1 MRNLKRALSLAMAS
15 IMVLGMMVVGA
26 GAVSY
31 DDFSDKD
38 KIVND
43 EAVSMLVELNVING
57 KDDGSFDPEGIVTRA
72 EMAKMICVV
81 LNGGKDPSLGNVSNY
96 TYTDTVGHWA
106 AAYIEYCTTL
116 GIVAGDGTGK
126 FNPSN
131 TVTGAEAA
139 KMLLVALG
147 FKSEIEGFTGANWAV
162 NVNVRANQKGL
173 FDELSINPSEGLT
186 RDNAAQMVW
195 NALDAGVVSYDY
207 TLITDG
213 SSITSSPT
221 LKDDKDDKTLLE
233 DKFKVAKL
241 EGVIISNEYATSTS
255 TAPEKEGNTILLLTS
270 DDATSGKDEGA
281 KITLKTTTA
290 ANLLGKSVTMFAKD
304 WKNGSYDTV
313 LGNPV
318 LSSDNLIATI
328 TEDSDSD
335 DVNDALKAAGIKTVK
350 DAVLVEN
357 YVRNSDKVDGKDVDR
372 TVSGMEAVSKLTGN
386 GIEVTVISNDDDNE
400 ADFVIVTKMIAGKV
414 SAYNA
419 NGNDG
424 DGYITVTPFTNLD
437 DSDDRISGEE
447 FDDVV
452 GVKDVAK
459 DDIVLYYR
467 VDDTYYIEKAES
479 VSVTVTSTKGGDTIK
494 DGSDTYEQSAL
505 SWKFDDDSSIK
516 KDANLTDVV
525 EIDDEVTLYLDNFG
539 YVIYTDGSESS
550 DDYMFITG
558 ADASVKT
565 NFETL
570 TIKAVLNDGTE
581 VTASV
586 NKIDGKKL
594 STYVED
600 AKKENKDYSDLDL
613 EKEVLHQIATYT
625 KSGSSYNIKL
635 KKTVAIEQ
643 VKKGNAKLSGNYSAN
658 SKTIFVIG
666 DHNDNYKAY
675 TGISNV
681 PDVDSVGTNGVKVAY
696 VKDKETVAKFVAV
709 TKAKTSDGD
718 TEGIYILG
726 KTPSAK
732 KNSSDDTIYVTQA
745 YVNGKYVAE
754 LELDGY
760 DKVDG
765 EVSRGYYGGV
775 TTSGSNVVDWH
786 DLLNAKKNGADYNQD
801 DWYDFG
807 SYVTDCGD
815 GIISSQNHKTALT
828 YDKDTVVIIVDGT
841 KEMAPGDI
849 DEVICVDGAPSDS
862 DVVVIV
868 PDDDNEHAD
877 YVFIIR

>member
-43 EAVSMLVELNVING
+43 DAVSMLVELNVING

-221 LKDDKDDKTLLE
+221 LIDNESKTLLT
-233 DKFKVAKL
+233 DKFKVSKL
-241 EGVIISNEYATSTS
+241 EGVIVANENATSTG
-255 TAPEKEGNTILLLTS
+255 TAVEKEDVTVLLLTS
-270 DDATSGKDEGA
+270 DDADSKQDEGDT
-281 KITLKTTTA
+281 ITLKTATA

-304 WKNGSYDTV
+304 WKNGAYQTV

-318 LSSDNLIATI
+318 VSSDNMIATI
-328 TEDSDSD
+328 SEDSDAD
-335 DVNDALKAAGIKTVK
+335 DVKDALKDAGIKEVSK
-350 DAVLVEN
+350 AVLVQN
-357 YVRNSDKVDGKDVDR
+357 FIRATDKDDKEL
-372 TVSGMEAVSKLTGN
+372 TISGMADVAKLTGN
-386 GIEVTVISNDDDNE
+386 GIEVTVISNDNDNK
-400 ADFVIVTKMIAGKV
+400 ADFVIVTRMIAGKV

-419 NGNDG
+419 KGNDG
-424 DGYITVTPFTNLD
+424 DGYITVTAFPYTD
-437 DSDDRISGEE
+437 KKTDKVASIAAADRISGAE
-447 FDDVV
+447 FADIK
-452 GVKDVAK
+452 GVEDVAK

-467 VDDTYYIEKAES
+467 VGDTFYMEKAES
-479 VSVTVTSTKGGDTIK
+479 VNITVTSTKGDDQIK
-494 DGSDTYEQSAL
+494 DGSNTYKASAL
-505 SWKFDDDSSIK
+505 SSKYDDD
-516 KDANLTDVV
+516 NNTVLTTAV
-525 EIDDEVTLYLDNFG
+525 EPDDEVTLYLDNFG
-539 YVIYTDGSESS
+539 YVVYTDAVTAADE
-550 DDYMFITG
+550 YMFITG
-558 ADASVKT
+558 SDASVKPG
-565 NFETL
+565 FESL
-570 TIKAVLNDGTE
+570 TIKGVLSDGTE

-586 NKIDGKKL
+586 NKLNSKKL
-594 STYVED
+594 SSAFSNLDETAAEKLVN
-600 AKKENKDYSDLDL
+600 NK
-613 EKEVLHQIATYT
+613 IATYT
-625 KSGSSYNIKL
+625 KTGEKYNITTDHGKDVEITQIQKNKANL
-635 KKTVAIEQ
+635 GGAT
-643 VKKGNAKLSGNYSAN
+643 AN

-666 DHNDNYKAY
+666 DKNDNYKVY
-675 TGISNV
+675 TGIANV
-681 PDVDSVGTNGVKVAY
+681 PDVTSNSLYCYAKSG
-696 VKDKETVAKFVAV
+696 VAKFVVALDA
-709 TKAKTSDGD
+709 TTSDGD
-718 TEGIYILG
+718 TNGIYILG
-726 KTPSAK
+726 KTASAK
-732 KNSSDDTIYVTQA
+732 KDGDDTIYVVEA
-745 YVNGKYVAE
+745 YVNDEYVAE

-760 DKVDG
+760 TKG
-765 EVSRGYYGGV
+765 ETITRGYYAGV
-775 TTSGSNVVDWH
+775 STSGGNTVDW
-786 DLLNAKKNGADYNQD
+786 DNIKNATPDA
-801 DWYDFG
+801 G
-807 SYVTDCGD
+807 SAVTDFGD
-815 GIISSQNHKTALT
+815 GIINNGKGALT
-828 YDKDTVVIIVDGT
+828 YDKDTTVIIVDGT
-841 KEMAPGDI
+841 KHVEGGDI
-849 DEVICVDGAPSDS
+849 DEIVYVEDDTDASSKVVLVEGTGSD
-862 DVVVIV
+862 
-868 PDDDNEHAD
+868 EGHAD

>member
-1 MRNLKRALSLAMAS
+1 MKEEFHMRNLKRALSLAMAS

-43 EAVSMLVELNVING
+43 DAVSMLVELNVING

-221 LKDDKDDKTLLE
+221 LIDNESKTLLT

-241 EGVIISNEYATSTS
+241 EGVIVANENATSTG
-255 TAPEKEGNTILLLTS
+255 TAVEKEDVTVLLLTS
-270 DDATSGKDEGA
+270 DDADSKQDEGDT
-281 KITLKTTTA
+281 ITLKTATA

-304 WKNGSYDTV
+304 WKNGAYQTV

-318 LSSDNLIATI
+318 VSSDNMIATI
-328 TEDSDSD
+328 SEDSDAD
-335 DVNDALKAAGIKTVK
+335 DVKDALKDAGIKEVSK
-350 DAVLVEN
+350 AVLVQN
-357 YVRNSDKVDGKDVDR
+357 FIRATDKDDKEL
-372 TVSGMEAVSKLTGN
+372 TISGMADVAKLTGN
-386 GIEVTVISNDDDNE
+386 GIEVTVISNDNDNK

-419 NGNDG
+419 KGNDG
-424 DGYITVTPFTNLD
+424 DGYITVTALTD
-437 DSDDRISGEE
+437 IAKADQIAGAE
-447 FDDVV
+447 FADVK
-452 GVKDVAK
+452 GSEDLAK

-467 VDDTYYIEKAES
+467 VGDTFYAEKADS
-479 VSVTVTSTKGGDTIK
+479 VNVTVTSTKGDDQIK
-494 DGSDTYEQSAL
+494 DGSNTYKASAL
-505 SWKFDDDSSIK
+505 SSKYDDD
-516 KDANLTDVV
+516 NNTVLTTAV
-525 EIDDEVTLYLDNFG
+525 EPDDEVTLYLDNFG
-539 YVIYTDGSESS
+539 YVVYTDAVTAADE
-550 DDYMFITG
+550 YMFITG
-558 ADASVKT
+558 SDASVKSG
-565 NFETL
+565 FESL
-570 TIKAVLNDGTE
+570 TIKGVLSDGTE

-586 NKIDGKKL
+586 NKIDSKKL
-594 STYVED
+594 SSAFDGKTESAAEAMVN
-600 AKKENKDYSDLDL
+600 NKI
-613 EKEVLHQIATYT
+613 VTYT
-625 KSGSSYNIKL
+625 KTGEKYNI
-635 KKTVAIEQ
+635 TVKDNTKITQIE
-643 VKKGNAKLSGNYSAN
+643 KNKASLGGATAN

-666 DHNDNYKAY
+666 DKNDNYKVY
-675 TGISNV
+675 TGIANV
-681 PDVDSVGTNGVKVAY
+681 PNVTN
-696 VKDKETVAKFVAV
+696 KDAKLYCYAPSGVAKFVVALSA
-709 TKAKTSDGD
+709 TTSDGD
-718 TEGIYILG
+718 TNGIYILG
-726 KTPSAK
+726 KTASAK
-732 KNSSDDTIYVTQA
+732 KDGDDTIYVVEA
-745 YVNGKYVAE
+745 YVNDEYVAE
-754 LELDGY
+754 LELDNY
-760 DKVDG
+760 TKG
-765 EVSRGYYGGV
+765 ETIHRGYYKDV
-775 TTSGSNVVDWH
+775 NTSGGTTVDWG
-786 DLLNAKKNGADYNQD
+786 DLTNAYEDGDYD
-801 DWYDFG
+801 AGSAVIDFG
-807 SYVTDCGD
+807 N
-815 GIISSQNHKTALT
+815 GIIASNSHPDALT
-828 YDKDTVVIIVDGT
+828 YDDDTIVIIVDGT
-841 KEMAPGDI
+841 SQVDGGSI
-849 DEVICVDGAPSDS
+849 DEIVYVEDDEDAS
-862 DVVVIV
+862 DVVVLV
-868 PDDDNEHAD
+868 PDDDDAHAD
-877 YVFIIR
+877 YIFIIR

>member
-43 EAVSMLVELNVING
+43 DAVSMLVELNVING

-221 LKDDKDDKTLLE
+221 LIDNESKTLLT
-233 DKFKVAKL
+233 DKFKVSKL
-241 EGVIISNEYATSTS
+241 EGVIVANENATSTG
-255 TAPEKEGNTILLLTS
+255 TAVEKEDVTVLLLTS
-270 DDATSGKDEGA
+270 DDADSKQDEGDT
-281 KITLKTTTA
+281 ITLKTATA

-304 WKNGSYDTV
+304 WKNGAYQTV

-318 LSSDNLIATI
+318 VSSDNMIATI
-328 TEDSDSD
+328 SEDSDAD
-335 DVNDALKAAGIKTVK
+335 DVKDALKDAGIKEVSK
-350 DAVLVEN
+350 AVLVQN
-357 YVRNSDKVDGKDVDR
+357 FIRATDKDDKEL
-372 TVSGMEAVSKLTGN
+372 TISGMADVAKLTGN
-386 GIEVTVISNDDDNE
+386 GIEVTVISNDNDNK

-419 NGNDG
+419 KGNDG
-424 DGYITVTPFTNLD
+424 DGYITVTALLTD
-437 DSDDRISGEE
+437 IAKADQIAGAE
-447 FDDVV
+447 FADVK
-452 GVKDVAK
+452 GSEDLAK

-467 VDDTYYIEKAES
+467 VGDTFYAEKADS
-479 VSVTVTSTKGGDTIK
+479 VNVTVTSTKGDDQIK
-494 DGSDTYEQSAL
+494 DGSNTYKASAL
-505 SWKFDDDSSIK
+505 SSKYDDD
-516 KDANLTDVV
+516 NNTVLTTAV
-525 EIDDEVTLYLDNFG
+525 EPDDEVTLYLDNFG
-539 YVIYTDGSESS
+539 YVVYTDAVTAADE
-550 DDYMFITG
+550 YMFITG
-558 ADASVKT
+558 SDASVKSG
-565 NFETL
+565 FESL
-570 TIKAVLNDGTE
+570 TIKGVLSDGTE

-586 NKIDGKKL
+586 NKIDSKKL
-594 STYVED
+594 SSAFDGKTESAAEAMVN
-600 AKKENKDYSDLDL
+600 NKI
-613 EKEVLHQIATYT
+613 VTYT
-625 KSGSSYNIKL
+625 KTGEKYNI
-635 KKTVAIEQ
+635 TVKDDTKITQIQKNKANL
-643 VKKGNAKLSGNYSAN
+643 GGATAN

-666 DHNDNYKAY
+666 DKNDNYKVY
-675 TGISNV
+675 TGIANV
-681 PDVDSVGTNGVKVAY
+681 PDVTSSSLYCYAKSG
-696 VKDKETVAKFVAV
+696 VAKFVVALNA
-709 TKAKTSDGD
+709 TTSDGD
-718 TEGIYILG
+718 TNGIYILG
-726 KTPSAK
+726 KTASAK
-732 KNSSDDTIYVTQA
+732 KDGDDTIYVVEA
-745 YVNGKYVAE
+745 YVNDEYVAE
-754 LELDGY
+754 LELDNY
-760 DKVDG
+760 TKG
-765 EVSRGYYGGV
+765 ETIHRGYYKDV
-775 TTSGSNVVDWH
+775 NTSGGTTVDWG
-786 DLLNAKKNGADYNQD
+786 DLTNAYEDGDYD
-801 DWYDFG
+801 AGSAVIDFG
-807 SYVTDCGD
+807 N
-815 GIISSQNHKTALT
+815 GIIASNSHPDALT
-828 YDKDTVVIIVDGT
+828 YDDDTIVIIVDGT
-841 KEMAPGDI
+841 SQVDGGSI
-849 DEVICVDGAPSDS
+849 DEIVYVEDDEDAS
-862 DVVVIV
+862 DVVVLV
-868 PDDDNEHAD
+868 PDDDDAHAD
-877 YVFIIR
+877 YIFIIR

>member
-43 EAVSMLVELNVING
+43 DAVSMLVELNVING

-221 LKDDKDDKTLLE
+221 LIDNESKTLLT
-233 DKFKVAKL
+233 DKFKVSKL
-241 EGVIISNEYATSTS
+241 EGVIVANENATSTG
-255 TAPEKEGNTILLLTS
+255 TAVEKEDVTVLLLTS
-270 DDATSGKDEGA
+270 DDADSKQDEGDT
-281 KITLKTTTA
+281 ITLKTATA

-304 WKNGSYDTV
+304 WKNGAYQTV

-318 LSSDNLIATI
+318 VSSDNMIATI
-328 TEDSDSD
+328 SEDSDAD
-335 DVNDALKAAGIKTVK
+335 DVKDALKDAGIKEVSK
-350 DAVLVEN
+350 AVLVQN
-357 YVRNSDKVDGKDVDR
+357 FIRATDKDDKEL
-372 TVSGMEAVSKLTGN
+372 TISGMADVAKLTGN
-386 GIEVTVISNDDDNE
+386 GIEVTVISNDNDNK

-419 NGNDG
+419 KGNDG
-424 DGYITVTPFTNLD
+424 DGYITVSALVD
-437 DSDDRISGEE
+437 IDEDHKADRIAGAE
-447 FDDVV
+447 FADVK
-452 GVKDVAK
+452 GSEDLAK

-467 VDDTYYIEKAES
+467 VGDTFYAEKADS
-479 VSVTVTSTKGGDTIK
+479 VNVTVTSTKGSDTIK
-494 DGSDTYEQSAL
+494 DGKNTYKASAL
-505 SWKFDDDSSIK
+505 SSKYDDD
-516 KDANLTDVV
+516 NNTVLTTAV
-525 EIDDEVTLYLDNFG
+525 EPDDEVTLYLDNFG
-539 YVIYTDGSESS
+539 YVVYTDAVTAADE
-550 DDYMFITG
+550 YMFITG
-558 ADASVKT
+558 SDASVKPG
-565 NFETL
+565 FESL
-570 TIKAVLNDGTE
+570 TIKGVLSDGTE

-586 NKIDGKKL
+586 NKLDSKKL
-594 STYVED
+594 SSAFDGKTESAAEAMVN
-600 AKKENKDYSDLDL
+600 NKI
-613 EKEVLHQIATYT
+613 VTYT
-625 KSGSSYNIKL
+625 KTGEKYNI
-635 KKTVAIEQ
+635 TVKDDTKITQIQKNKANL
-643 VKKGNAKLSGNYSAN
+643 GGATAN

-666 DHNDNYKAY
+666 DKNDNYKVY

-681 PDVDSVGTNGVKVAY
+681 PNVTN
-696 VKDKETVAKFVAV
+696 KDAKLYCYAKSGVAKFVVALSA
-709 TKAKTSDGD
+709 TTSDGD
-718 TEGIYILG
+718 TNGIYILG
-726 KTPSAK
+726 KTASAK
-732 KNSSDDTIYVTQA
+732 KDGDDTIYVVEA
-745 YVNGKYVAE
+745 YVNDEYVAE

-760 DKVDG
+760 TKG
-765 EVSRGYYGGV
+765 ETITRGYYKDV
-775 TTSGSNVVDWH
+775 STSGGNTVDFSKL
-786 DLLNAKKNGADYNQD
+786 DPKKVDA
-801 DWYDFG
+801 G
-807 SYVTDCGD
+807 SAVTDFGD
-815 GIISSQNHKTALT
+815 GIINNGKGALT
-828 YDKDTVVIIVDGT
+828 YDKDTTVIIVDGT
-841 KEMAPGDI
+841 KHIEGGDI
-849 DEVICVDGAPSDS
+849 DEIVYVKGDTNASSKVVLVEGTGSD
-862 DVVVIV
+862 
-868 PDDDNEHAD
+868 EGHAD

>member
-1 MRNLKRALSLAMAS
+1 MKEEFHMRNLKRALSLAMAS

-43 EAVSMLVELNVING
+43 DAVSMLVELNVING

-221 LKDDKDDKTLLE
+221 LIDNESKTLLT

-241 EGVIISNEYATSTS
+241 EGVIVANENATSTG
-255 TAPEKEGNTILLLTS
+255 TAVEKEDVTVLLLTS
-270 DDATSGKDEGA
+270 DDADSKQDEGDT
-281 KITLKTTTA
+281 ITLKTATA

-304 WKNGSYDTV
+304 WKNGAYQTV

-318 LSSDNLIATI
+318 VSSDNMIATI
-328 TEDSDSD
+328 SEDSDAD
-335 DVNDALKAAGIKTVK
+335 DVKDALKDAGIKEVSK
-350 DAVLVEN
+350 AVLVQN
-357 YVRNSDKVDGKDVDR
+357 FIRATDKDDKEL
-372 TVSGMEAVSKLTGN
+372 TISGMADVAKLTGN
-386 GIEVTVISNDDDNE
+386 GIEVTVISNDNDNK

-419 NGNDG
+419 KGNDG
-424 DGYITVTPFTNLD
+424 DGYITVTALTD
-437 DSDDRISGEE
+437 IAKADQIAGAE
-447 FDDVV
+447 FADVK
-452 GVKDVAK
+452 GSEDLAK

-467 VDDTYYIEKAES
+467 VGDTFYAEKADS
-479 VSVTVTSTKGGDTIK
+479 VNVTVTSTKGDDQIK
-494 DGSDTYEQSAL
+494 DGSNTYKASAL
-505 SWKFDDDSSIK
+505 SSKYDDD
-516 KDANLTDVV
+516 NNTVLTTAV
-525 EIDDEVTLYLDNFG
+525 EPDDEVTLYLDNFG
-539 YVIYTDGSESS
+539 YVVYTDAVTAADE
-550 DDYMFITG
+550 YMFITG
-558 ADASVKT
+558 SDASVKSG
-565 NFETL
+565 FESL
-570 TIKAVLNDGTE
+570 TIKGVLSDGTE

-586 NKIDGKKL
+586 NKIDSKKL
-594 STYVED
+594 SSAFDGKTESAAEAMVN
-600 AKKENKDYSDLDL
+600 NKI
-613 EKEVLHQIATYT
+613 VTYT
-625 KSGSSYNIKL
+625 KTGEKYNI
-635 KKTVAIEQ
+635 TVKDDTKITQIQKNKANL
-643 VKKGNAKLSGNYSAN
+643 GGATAN

-666 DHNDNYKAY
+666 DKNDNYKVY
-675 TGISNV
+675 TGIANV
-681 PDVDSVGTNGVKVAY
+681 PNVTN
-696 VKDKETVAKFVAV
+696 KDAKLYCYAPSGVAKFVVALSA
-709 TKAKTSDGD
+709 TTSDGD
-718 TEGIYILG
+718 TNGIYILG
-726 KTPSAK
+726 KTASAK
-732 KNSSDDTIYVTQA
+732 KDGDDTIYVVEA
-745 YVNGKYVAE
+745 YVNDEYVAE
-754 LELDGY
+754 LELDNY
-760 DKVDG
+760 TKG
-765 EVSRGYYGGV
+765 ETIHRGYYKDV
-775 TTSGSNVVDWH
+775 NTSGGTTVDWG
-786 DLLNAKKNGADYNQD
+786 DLTNAYEDGDYD
-801 DWYDFG
+801 AGSAVIDFG
-807 SYVTDCGD
+807 N
-815 GIISSQNHKTALT
+815 GIIASNSHPDALT
-828 YDKDTVVIIVDGT
+828 YDDDTIVIIVDGT
-841 KEMAPGDI
+841 SQVDGGSI
-849 DEVICVDGAPSDS
+849 DEIVYVEDDEDAS
-862 DVVVIV
+862 DVVVLV
-868 PDDDNEHAD
+868 PDDDDAHAD
-877 YVFIIR
+877 YIFIIR

>member
-1 MRNLKRALSLAMAS
+1 MKEEFHMRNLKRALSLAMAS

-43 EAVSMLVELNVING
+43 DAVSMLVELNVING

-221 LKDDKDDKTLLE
+221 LIDNESKTLLT
-233 DKFKVAKL
+233 DKFKVSKL
-241 EGVIISNEYATSTS
+241 EGVIVANENATSTG
-255 TAPEKEGNTILLLTS
+255 TAVEKEDVTVLLLTS
-270 DDATSGKDEGA
+270 DDADSKQDEGDT
-281 KITLKTTTA
+281 ITLKTATA

-304 WKNGSYDTV
+304 WKNGAYQTV

-318 LSSDNLIATI
+318 VSSDNMIATI
-328 TEDSDSD
+328 SEDSDAD
-335 DVNDALKAAGIKTVK
+335 DVKDALKDAGIKEVSK
-350 DAVLVEN
+350 AVLVQN
-357 YVRNSDKVDGKDVDR
+357 FIRATDKDDKEL
-372 TVSGMEAVSKLTGN
+372 TISGMADVAKLTGN
-386 GIEVTVISNDDDNE
+386 GIEVTVISNDNDNK

-419 NGNDG
+419 KGNDG
-424 DGYITVTPFTNLD
+424 DGYITVTALLTD
-437 DSDDRISGEE
+437 IAKADQIAGAE
-447 FDDVV
+447 FADVK
-452 GVKDVAK
+452 GSEDLAK

-467 VDDTYYIEKAES
+467 VGDTFYAEKADS
-479 VSVTVTSTKGGDTIK
+479 VNVTVTSTKGDDQIK
-494 DGSDTYEQSAL
+494 DGSNTYKASAL
-505 SWKFDDDSSIK
+505 SSKYDDD
-516 KDANLTDVV
+516 NNTVLTTAV
-525 EIDDEVTLYLDNFG
+525 EPDDEVTLYLDNFG
-539 YVIYTDGSESS
+539 YVVYTDAVTAADE
-550 DDYMFITG
+550 YMFITG
-558 ADASVKT
+558 SDASVKSG
-565 NFETL
+565 FESL
-570 TIKAVLNDGTE
+570 TIKGVLSDGTE

-586 NKIDGKKL
+586 NKIDSKKL
-594 STYVED
+594 SSAFDGKTESAAEAMVN
-600 AKKENKDYSDLDL
+600 NKI
-613 EKEVLHQIATYT
+613 VTYT
-625 KSGSSYNIKL
+625 KTGEKYNI
-635 KKTVAIEQ
+635 TVKDDTKITQIQKNKANL
-643 VKKGNAKLSGNYSAN
+643 GGATAN

-666 DHNDNYKAY
+666 DKNDNYKVY
-675 TGISNV
+675 TGIANV
-681 PDVDSVGTNGVKVAY
+681 PDVTSSSLYCYAKSG
-696 VKDKETVAKFVAV
+696 VAKFVVALNA
-709 TKAKTSDGD
+709 TTSDGD
-718 TEGIYILG
+718 TNGIYILG
-726 KTPSAK
+726 KTASAK
-732 KNSSDDTIYVTQA
+732 KDGDDTIYVVEA
-745 YVNGKYVAE
+745 YVNDEYVAE
-754 LELDGY
+754 LELDNY
-760 DKVDG
+760 TKG
-765 EVSRGYYGGV
+765 ETIHRGYYKDV
-775 TTSGSNVVDWH
+775 NTSGGTTVDWG
-786 DLLNAKKNGADYNQD
+786 DLTNAYEDGDYD
-801 DWYDFG
+801 AGSAVIDFG
-807 SYVTDCGD
+807 N
-815 GIISSQNHKTALT
+815 GIIASNSHPDALT
-828 YDKDTVVIIVDGT
+828 YDDDTIVIIVDGT
-841 KEMAPGDI
+841 SQVDGGSI
-849 DEVICVDGAPSDS
+849 DEIVYVEDDEDAS
-862 DVVVIV
+862 DVVVLV
-868 PDDDNEHAD
+868 PDDDDAHAD
-877 YVFIIR
+877 YIFIIR

>member
-1 MRNLKRALSLAMAS
+1 MKEEFHMRNLKRALSLAMAS

-43 EAVSMLVELNVING
+43 DAVSMLVELNVING

-221 LKDDKDDKTLLE
+221 LIDNESKTLLT

-241 EGVIISNEYATSTS
+241 EGVIVANENATSTG
-255 TAPEKEGNTILLLTS
+255 TAVEKEGVTVLLLTS
-270 DDATSGKDEGA
+270 DDAGSKQDEGA
-281 KITLKTTTA
+281 KITLKTATA

-304 WKNGSYDTV
+304 WKNGAYQTV

-318 LSSDNLIATI
+318 VSSDNMIATI
-328 TEDSDSD
+328 SESSDAD
-335 DVNDALKAAGIKTVK
+335 DVKDALKDAGIKEVSK
-350 DAVLVEN
+350 AVLVEN
-357 YVRNSDKVDGKDVDR
+357 FIRATDKDDKEL
-372 TVSGMEAVSKLTGN
+372 TISGMADVAKLTGN
-386 GIEVTVISNDDDNE
+386 GIEVIVISNDNDNK
-400 ADFVIVTKMIAGKV
+400 ADFVIRTKMIAGKV

-419 NGNDG
+419 KGNDG
-424 DGYITVTPFTNLD
+424 DGYITVSALTDTAKAD
-437 DSDDRISGEE
+437 QIAGAE
-447 FDDVV
+447 FADVK
-452 GVKDVAK
+452 GSEDLAK

-467 VDDTYYIEKAES
+467 VGDTFYAEKADS
-479 VSVTVTSTKGGDTIK
+479 VNVTVTSTKGSDTIK
-494 DGSDTYEQSAL
+494 DGKNTYKASAL
-505 SWKFDDDSSIK
+505 SSKYDDD
-516 KDANLTDVV
+516 NNTVLTTAV
-525 EIDDEVTLYLDNFG
+525 EPDDEVTLYLDNFG
-539 YVIYTDGSESS
+539 YVVYTDAVTAADE
-550 DDYMFITG
+550 YMFITG
-558 ADASVKT
+558 SDASVKPG
-565 NFETL
+565 FESL
-570 TIKAVLNDGTE
+570 TIKGVLSDGTE

-586 NKIDGKKL
+586 NKLDSKKL
-594 STYVED
+594 SSAFEGLSGTT
-600 AKKENKDYSDLDL
+600 A
-613 EKEVLHQIATYT
+613 EKEEAAQKLVNNKIVTYT
-625 KSGSSYNIKL
+625 KTGEKYNI
-635 KKTVAIEQ
+635 TVKDNTKITQIQKNKANL
-643 VKKGNAKLSGNYSAN
+643 GGATAN

-666 DHNDNYKAY
+666 DKNDNYKVY
-675 TGISNV
+675 TGIANV
-681 PDVDSVGTNGVKVAY
+681 PDVTSSSLYCYAKSG
-696 VKDKETVAKFVAV
+696 VAKFVVALNA
-709 TKAKTSDGD
+709 TTSDGD
-718 TEGIYILG
+718 TNGIYILG
-726 KTPSAK
+726 KTASAK
-732 KNSSDDTIYVTQA
+732 KDGDDTIYVVEA
-745 YVNGKYVAE
+745 YVNDKYVAE

-760 DKVDG
+760 PKG
-765 EVSRGYYGGV
+765 ETITRGYYKGV
-775 TTSGSNVVDWH
+775 STSGGNTVDW
-786 DLLNAKKNGADYNQD
+786 DDIKKTTPDS
-801 DWYDFG
+801 G
-807 SYVTDCGD
+807 SAVTDFGD
-815 GIISSQNHKTALT
+815 GIINNGKGALT
-828 YDKDTVVIIVDGT
+828 YDKDTTVIIVDGT
-841 KEMAPGDI
+841 KHIEGGDI
-849 DEVICVDGAPSDS
+849 DEIVYVKGDTNASSKVVLVEGTGSD
-862 DVVVIV
+862 
-868 PDDDNEHAD
+868 EGHAD

>member
-43 EAVSMLVELNVING
+43 DAVSMLVELNVING

-221 LKDDKDDKTLLE
+221 LIDNESKTLLT
-233 DKFKVAKL
+233 DKFKVAKV
-241 EGVIISNEYATSTS
+241 EGVIVANENATSTG
-255 TAPEKEGNTILLLTS
+255 TAVEKEDVTVLLLTS
-270 DDATSGKDEGA
+270 DDADSKQDEGDT
-281 KITLKTTTA
+281 ITLKTATA

-304 WKNGSYDTV
+304 WKNGAYQTV

-318 LSSDNLIATI
+318 VSSDNMIATI
-328 TEDSDSD
+328 SANSDAD
-335 DVNDALKAAGIKTVK
+335 DVKDALKDAGIKEVSK
-350 DAVLVEN
+350 AVLVEN

-372 TVSGMEAVSKLTGN
+372 TVSGMADVAALTGN
-386 GIEVTVISNDDDNE
+386 GVEVTVISNDNDNK
-400 ADFVIVTKMIAGKV
+400 ADFVIVTRMIAGKV

-419 NGNDG
+419 KGNDG
-424 DGYITVTPFTNLD
+424 DGYITVTAFPYTD
-437 DSDDRISGEE
+437 KKTDKVASIAAADRISGAE
-447 FDDVV
+447 FADIK
-452 GVKDVAK
+452 GVEDVAK

-467 VDDTYYIEKAES
+467 VGDTFYMEKAES
-479 VSVTVTSTKGGDTIK
+479 VNITVTSTKGDDQIK
-494 DGSDTYEQSAL
+494 DGSDTYKASAL
-505 SWKFDDDSSIK
+505 SAKFNDDNADTLAGAM
-516 KDANLTDVV
+516 DL
-525 EIDDEVTLYLDNFG
+525 DDEVTLYLDNFG
-539 YVIYTDGSESS
+539 YVVYTDAVTAADE
-550 DDYMFITG
+550 YMYITG
-558 ADASVKT
+558 SNASTKSG
-565 NFETL
+565 FESL
-570 TIKAVLNDGTE
+570 TIKGVLSDGTE
-581 VTASV
+581 VTATV
-586 NKIDGKKL
+586 NKLGSKKL
-594 STYVED
+594 STYV
-600 AKKENKDYSDLDL
+600 KENQIPANATGEAEL
-613 EKEVLHQIATYT
+613 EKTVNEKIVTYT
-625 KSGSSYNIKL
+625 KTGEQYNI
-635 KKTVAIEQ
+635 TVKDNYKNGTGVESIDKIA
-643 VKKGNAKLSGNYSAN
+643 KGSAKVGNGTAN

-666 DHNDNYKAY
+666 DKSDNYKVY

-681 PDVDSVGTNGVKVAY
+681 PTVENGTIKSYVKSGTVKVVFA
-696 VKDKETVAKFVAV
+696 
-709 TKAKTSDGD
+709 TKADTSDGD
-718 TEGIYILG
+718 TNGVYILG
-726 KTPSAK
+726 KTASAVK
-732 KNSSDDTIYVTQA
+732 SGDDTIYVVEA
-745 YVNGKYVAE
+745 YVNGKYVAQLE
-754 LELDGY
+754 LENY
-760 DKVDG
+760 DKKNDTIT
-765 EVSRGYYGGV
+765 RGYYANV
-775 TTSGSNVVDWH
+775 TTSGGNSVDF
-786 DLLNAKKNGADYNQD
+786 DKLDPKKVDAGSAVT
-801 DWYDFG
+801 DFG
-807 SYVTDCGD
+807 D
-815 GIISSQNHKTALT
+815 GVISNGTHNALI
-828 YDKDTVVIIVDGT
+828 YDEDTVAIVVDGT
-841 KEMAPGDI
+841 KEIKDGSI
-849 DEVICVDGAPSDS
+849 DEIVYVEDDTDASS
-862 DVVVIV
+862 KVVLV
-868 PDDDNEHAD
+868 PGTGDDAGHAD

>member
-43 EAVSMLVELNVING
+43 DAVSMLVELNVING

-221 LKDDKDDKTLLE
+221 LIDNESKTLLT
-233 DKFKVAKL
+233 DKFKVSKL
-241 EGVIISNEYATSTS
+241 EGVIVANENATSTG
-255 TAPEKEGNTILLLTS
+255 TAVEKEDVTVLLLTS
-270 DDATSGKDEGA
+270 DDADSKQDEGDT
-281 KITLKTTTA
+281 ITLKTATA

-304 WKNGSYDTV
+304 WKNGAYQTV

-318 LSSDNLIATI
+318 VSSDNMIATI
-328 TEDSDSD
+328 SEDSDAD
-335 DVNDALKAAGIKTVK
+335 DVKDALKDAGIKEVSK
-350 DAVLVEN
+350 AVLVQNFIRATDED
-357 YVRNSDKVDGKDVDR
+357 DKEL
-372 TVSGMEAVSKLTGN
+372 TISGMADVAKLTGN
-386 GIEVTVISNDDDNE
+386 GIEVTVISNDNDNK

-419 NGNDG
+419 KGNDG
-424 DGYITVTPFTNLD
+424 DGYITVTALLTD
-437 DSDDRISGEE
+437 IAKADQIAGAE
-447 FDDVV
+447 FADVK
-452 GVKDVAK
+452 GSEDLAK

-467 VDDTYYIEKAES
+467 VGDTFYAEKADS
-479 VSVTVTSTKGGDTIK
+479 VNVTVTSTKGDDQIK
-494 DGSDTYEQSAL
+494 DGSNTYKASAL
-505 SWKFDDDSSIK
+505 SSKYDDD
-516 KDANLTDVV
+516 NNTVLTTAV
-525 EIDDEVTLYLDNFG
+525 EPDDEVTLYLDNFG
-539 YVIYTDGSESS
+539 YVVYTDAVTAADE
-550 DDYMFITG
+550 YMFITG
-558 ADASVKT
+558 SDASVKSG
-565 NFETL
+565 FESL
-570 TIKAVLNDGTE
+570 TIKGVLSDGTE

-586 NKIDGKKL
+586 NKIDSKKL
-594 STYVED
+594 SSAFDGKTESAAEAMVN
-600 AKKENKDYSDLDL
+600 NKI
-613 EKEVLHQIATYT
+613 VTYT
-625 KSGSSYNIKL
+625 KTGEKYNI
-635 KKTVAIEQ
+635 TVKDNTKITQIE
-643 VKKGNAKLSGNYSAN
+643 KNKASLGGATAN

-666 DHNDNYKAY
+666 DKNDNYKVY
-675 TGISNV
+675 TGIANV
-681 PDVDSVGTNGVKVAY
+681 PDVTSSSLYCYAKSG
-696 VKDKETVAKFVAV
+696 VAKFVVALSA
-709 TKAKTSDGD
+709 TTSDGD
-718 TEGIYILG
+718 TNGIYILG
-726 KTPSAK
+726 KTASAK
-732 KNSSDDTIYVTQA
+732 KDGDDTIYVVEA
-745 YVNGKYVAE
+745 YVNDEYVAE
-754 LELDGY
+754 LELDNY
-760 DKVDG
+760 TKG
-765 EVSRGYYGGV
+765 ETIHRGYYKDV
-775 TTSGSNVVDWH
+775 NTSGGTTVDWG
-786 DLLNAKKNGADYNQD
+786 DLTNAYEDGDYD
-801 DWYDFG
+801 AGSAVIDFG
-807 SYVTDCGD
+807 N
-815 GIISSQNHKTALT
+815 GIIASNSHPDALT
-828 YDKDTVVIIVDGT
+828 YDDDTIVIIVDGT
-841 KEMAPGDI
+841 SQVDGGSI
-849 DEVICVDGAPSDS
+849 DEIVYVEDDEDAS
-862 DVVVIV
+862 DVVVLV
-868 PDDDNEHAD
+868 PDDDDAHAD
-877 YVFIIR
+877 YIFIIR

>member
-43 EAVSMLVELNVING
+43 DAVSMLVELNVING

-221 LKDDKDDKTLLE
+221 LIDNESKTLLT

-241 EGVIISNEYATSTS
+241 EGVIVANENATSTG
-255 TAPEKEGNTILLLTS
+255 TAVEKEGVTVLLLTS
-270 DDATSGKDEGA
+270 DDAGSKQDKGA
-281 KITLKTTTA
+281 KITLKTATA

-304 WKNGSYDTV
+304 WKNGAYQTV

-318 LSSDNLIATI
+318 VSSDNMIATI
-328 TEDSDSD
+328 SEKSDAG
-335 DVNDALKAAGIKTVK
+335 DVKDALKDAGIKEVSK
-350 DAVLVEN
+350 AVLVEN
-357 YVRNSDKVDGKDVDR
+357 FIRATDKDDKEL
-372 TVSGMEAVSKLTGN
+372 TISGMADVAKLTGN
-386 GIEVTVISNDDDNE
+386 GFEVIVISNDNDNK
-400 ADFVIVTKMIAGKV
+400 ADFVIRTKMIAGKV

-419 NGNDG
+419 KGNDG
-424 DGYITVTPFTNLD
+424 DGYITVSALTD
-437 DSDDRISGEE
+437 IAKADQIAGAE
-447 FDDVV
+447 FADVK
-452 GVKDVAK
+452 GSEDLAK

-467 VDDTYYIEKAES
+467 VGDTFYAEKADS
-479 VSVTVTSTKGGDTIK
+479 VNVTVTSTKGSDTIK
-494 DGSDTYEQSAL
+494 DGKNTYKASAL
-505 SWKFDDDSSIK
+505 SSKYDDD
-516 KDANLTDVV
+516 NNTVLTTAV
-525 EIDDEVTLYLDNFG
+525 EPDDEVTLYLDNFG
-539 YVIYTDGSESS
+539 YVVYTDAVTAADE
-550 DDYMFITG
+550 YMFITG
-558 ADASVKT
+558 SDASVKPG
-565 NFETL
+565 FESL
-570 TIKAVLNDGTE
+570 TIKGVLSDGTE

-586 NKIDGKKL
+586 NKLDSKKL
-594 STYVED
+594 SSAFDGKTESAAEAMVN
-600 AKKENKDYSDLDL
+600 NKI
-613 EKEVLHQIATYT
+613 VTYT
-625 KSGSSYNIKL
+625 KTGEKYNI
-635 KKTVAIEQ
+635 TVKDDTKITQIQKNKANL
-643 VKKGNAKLSGNYSAN
+643 GGATAN

-666 DHNDNYKAY
+666 DKNDNYKVY
-675 TGISNV
+675 TGIANV
-681 PDVDSVGTNGVKVAY
+681 PNVTN
-696 VKDKETVAKFVAV
+696 KDAKLYCYAKSGVAKFVVALSA
-709 TKAKTSDGD
+709 TTSDGD
-718 TEGIYILG
+718 TNGIYILG
-726 KTPSAK
+726 KTASAK
-732 KNSSDDTIYVTQA
+732 KDGDDTIYVVEA
-745 YVNGKYVAE
+745 YVNDKYVAE

-760 DKVDG
+760 TKG
-765 EVSRGYYGGV
+765 ETITRGYYKDV
-775 TTSGSNVVDWH
+775 STSGGNTVDFSKL
-786 DLLNAKKNGADYNQD
+786 DPKKVDA
-801 DWYDFG
+801 G
-807 SYVTDCGD
+807 SAVTDFGD
-815 GIISSQNHKTALT
+815 GIINNGKGALT
-828 YDKDTVVIIVDGT
+828 YDKDTTVIIVDGT
-841 KEMAPGDI
+841 KHIEGGDI
-849 DEVICVDGAPSDS
+849 DEIVYVKGDTNASSKVVLVEGTGSD
-862 DVVVIV
+862 
-868 PDDDNEHAD
+868 EGHAD

>member
-173 FDELSINPSEGLT
+173 FDELSINPSEGLS

-328 TEDSDSD
+328 TEVSDIANLEETLSTRAPHEEITRQ
-335 DVNDALKAAGIKTVK
+335 VLEMVRMQAQETMALSTEACAICEKCAWPDAPCRHPDRMFPCVESHGIVVTDLAEKAGI
-350 DAVLVEN
+350 DFYAEGNLVTWF
-357 YVRNSDKVDGKDVDR
+357 S
-372 TVSGMEAVSKLTGN
+372 L
-386 GIEVTVISNDDDNE
+386 
-400 ADFVIVTKMIAGKV
+400 
-414 SAYNA
+414 
-419 NGNDG
+419 
-424 DGYITVTPFTNLD
+424 
-437 DSDDRISGEE
+437 
-447 FDDVV
+447 
-452 GVKDVAK
+452 
-459 DDIVLYYR
+459 
-467 VDDTYYIEKAES
+467 
-479 VSVTVTSTKGGDTIK
+479 
-494 DGSDTYEQSAL
+494 
-505 SWKFDDDSSIK
+505 
-516 KDANLTDVV
+516 
-525 EIDDEVTLYLDNFG
+525 
-539 YVIYTDGSESS
+539 
-550 DDYMFITG
+550 
-558 ADASVKT
+558 
-565 NFETL
+565 
-570 TIKAVLNDGTE
+570 
-581 VTASV
+581 
-586 NKIDGKKL
+586 
-594 STYVED
+594 
-600 AKKENKDYSDLDL
+600 
-613 EKEVLHQIATYT
+613 
-625 KSGSSYNIKL
+625 
-635 KKTVAIEQ
+635 
-643 VKKGNAKLSGNYSAN
+643 
-658 SKTIFVIG
+658 IF
-666 DHNDNYKAY
+666 YK
-675 TGISNV
+675 
-681 PDVDSVGTNGVKVAY
+681 
-696 VKDKETVAKFVAV
+696 
-709 TKAKTSDGD
+709 
-718 TEGIYILG
+718 
-726 KTPSAK
+726 
-732 KNSSDDTIYVTQA
+732 
-745 YVNGKYVAE
+745 
-754 LELDGY
+754 
-760 DKVDG
+760 
-765 EVSRGYYGGV
+765 
-775 TTSGSNVVDWH
+775 
-786 DLLNAKKNGADYNQD
+786 
-801 DWYDFG
+801 
-807 SYVTDCGD
+807 
-815 GIISSQNHKTALT
+815 
-828 YDKDTVVIIVDGT
+828 
-841 KEMAPGDI
+841 
-849 DEVICVDGAPSDS
+849 
-862 DVVVIV
+862 
-868 PDDDNEHAD
+868 
-877 YVFIIR
+877 

>member
-1 MRNLKRALSLAMAS
+1 MKEEFHMRNLKRALSLAMAS

-43 EAVSMLVELNVING
+43 DAVSMLVELNVING

-221 LKDDKDDKTLLE
+221 LIDNESKTLLT
-233 DKFKVAKL
+233 DKFKVAKV
-241 EGVIISNEYATSTS
+241 EGVIVANENATSTG
-255 TAPEKEGNTILLLTS
+255 TAVEKEDVTVLLLTS
-270 DDATSGKDEGA
+270 DDADSKQDEGDT
-281 KITLKTTTA
+281 ITLKTATA

-304 WKNGSYDTV
+304 WKNGAYQTV

-318 LSSDNLIATI
+318 VSSDNMIATI
-328 TEDSDSD
+328 SEDSDAD
-335 DVNDALKAAGIKTVK
+335 DVKDALKDAGIKEVSK
-350 DAVLVEN
+350 AVLVQN
-357 YVRNSDKVDGKDVDR
+357 FIRATDKDDKEL
-372 TVSGMEAVSKLTGN
+372 TISGMADVAKLTGN
-386 GIEVTVISNDDDNE
+386 GIEVTVISNDNDNK

-419 NGNDG
+419 KGNDG
-424 DGYITVTPFTNLD
+424 DGYITVTALTD
-437 DSDDRISGEE
+437 IAKADQIAGAE
-447 FDDVV
+447 FADVK
-452 GVKDVAK
+452 GSEDLAK

-467 VDDTYYIEKAES
+467 VGDTFYAEKADS
-479 VSVTVTSTKGGDTIK
+479 VNVTVTSTKGDDQIK
-494 DGSDTYEQSAL
+494 DGSNTYKASAL
-505 SWKFDDDSSIK
+505 SSKYDDD
-516 KDANLTDVV
+516 NNTVLTTAV
-525 EIDDEVTLYLDNFG
+525 EPDDEVTLYLDNFG
-539 YVIYTDGSESS
+539 YVVYTDAVTAADE
-550 DDYMFITG
+550 YMFITG
-558 ADASVKT
+558 SDASVKPG
-565 NFETL
+565 FESL
-570 TIKAVLNDGTE
+570 TIKGVLSDGTE

-586 NKIDGKKL
+586 NKLDSKKL
-594 STYVED
+594 SSAFDGKTEGQAQDMVN
-600 AKKENKDYSDLDL
+600 NKI
-613 EKEVLHQIATYT
+613 VTYT
-625 KSGSSYNIKL
+625 KTGEKYNI
-635 KKTVAIEQ
+635 TVKDDTKITQIQKNKANL
-643 VKKGNAKLSGNYSAN
+643 GGATAN

-666 DHNDNYKAY
+666 DKNDNYKVY

-681 PDVDSVGTNGVKVAY
+681 PNVTN
-696 VKDKETVAKFVAV
+696 KDAKLYCYEKSGVAKFVVALSA
-709 TKAKTSDGD
+709 TTSDGD
-718 TEGIYILG
+718 TNGIYILG
-726 KTPSAK
+726 KTASAK
-732 KNSSDDTIYVTQA
+732 KDGDDTIYVVEA
-745 YVNGKYVAE
+745 YVNDEYVAE

-760 DKVDG
+760 TKG
-765 EVSRGYYGGV
+765 ETITRGYYAGV
-775 TTSGSNVVDWH
+775 STSGGNTVDW
-786 DLLNAKKNGADYNQD
+786 DDIKKATPDS
-801 DWYDFG
+801 G
-807 SYVTDCGD
+807 SAVTDFGD
-815 GIISSQNHKTALT
+815 GIISSETTSALT
-828 YDKDTVVIIVDGT
+828 YDKDTIVIIVDGT
-841 KEMAPGDI
+841 KHVEGGDI
-849 DEVICVDGAPSDS
+849 DEIVYVEDDTDASSKVVLVEGTGSD
-862 DVVVIV
+862 
-868 PDDDNEHAD
+868 EGHAD

>member
-43 EAVSMLVELNVING
+43 DAVSMLVELNVING

-221 LKDDKDDKTLLE
+221 LIDNESKTLLT
-233 DKFKVAKL
+233 DKFKVAKV
-241 EGVIISNEYATSTS
+241 EGVIVANENATSTG
-255 TAPEKEGNTILLLTS
+255 TAVEKEDVTVLLLTS
-270 DDATSGKDEGA
+270 DDADSKQDEGDT
-281 KITLKTTTA
+281 ITLKTATA

-304 WKNGSYDTV
+304 WKNGAYQTV

-318 LSSDNLIATI
+318 VSSDNMIATI
-328 TEDSDSD
+328 SEDSDAD
-335 DVNDALKAAGIKTVK
+335 DVKDALKDAGIKEVSK
-350 DAVLVEN
+350 AVLVEN
-357 YVRNSDKVDGKDVDR
+357 FIRATDKDDKEL
-372 TVSGMEAVSKLTGN
+372 TISGMADVAKLTGN
-386 GIEVTVISNDDDNE
+386 GIEVTVISNDNDNK
-400 ADFVIVTKMIAGKV
+400 ADFVIVTRMIAGKV

-419 NGNDG
+419 KGNDG
-424 DGYITVTPFTNLD
+424 DGYITVTAFPYTD
-437 DSDDRISGEE
+437 KKTDKVASIAAADRISGAE
-447 FDDVV
+447 FADIK
-452 GVKDVAK
+452 GVEDVAK

-467 VDDTYYIEKAES
+467 VGDTFYMEKAES
-479 VSVTVTSTKGGDTIK
+479 VNITVTSTKGDDQIK
-494 DGSDTYEQSAL
+494 DGSDTYKASAL
-505 SWKFDDDSSIK
+505 SAKFNDDNADTLAGAM
-516 KDANLTDVV
+516 DL
-525 EIDDEVTLYLDNFG
+525 DDEVTLYLDNFG
-539 YVIYTDGSESS
+539 YVVYTDAVTAADE
-550 DDYMFITG
+550 YMFITG
-558 ADASVKT
+558 SDASVKSG
-565 NFETL
+565 FESL
-570 TIKAVLNDGTE
+570 TIKGVLSDGTE

-586 NKIDGKKL
+586 NKLNSKKL
-594 STYVED
+594 SSAFGNLGETAAEELVN
-600 AKKENKDYSDLDL
+600 NK
-613 EKEVLHQIATYT
+613 IATYT
-625 KSGSSYNIKL
+625 KTGEKYNITTDHGKDVEITQIQKNKANL
-635 KKTVAIEQ
+635 GGAT
-643 VKKGNAKLSGNYSAN
+643 AN

-666 DHNDNYKAY
+666 DKNDNYKVY
-675 TGISNV
+675 TGIANV
-681 PDVDSVGTNGVKVAY
+681 PNVTN
-696 VKDKETVAKFVAV
+696 KDADLYCYAKSGVAKFVVALNA
-709 TKAKTSDGD
+709 TTSDGD
-718 TEGIYILG
+718 TNGIYILG
-726 KTPSAK
+726 KTASAK
-732 KNSSDDTIYVTQA
+732 KDGDDTIYVVEA
-745 YVNGKYVAE
+745 YVNDEYVAE

-760 DKVDG
+760 TKG
-765 EVSRGYYGGV
+765 ETITRGYYAGV
-775 TTSGSNVVDWH
+775 STSGGNTVDW
-786 DLLNAKKNGADYNQD
+786 DNIKNATPDA
-801 DWYDFG
+801 G
-807 SYVTDCGD
+807 SAVTDFGD
-815 GIISSQNHKTALT
+815 GIINNGKGALT
-828 YDKDTVVIIVDGT
+828 YDKDTTVIIVDGT
-841 KEMAPGDI
+841 KHVEGGDI
-849 DEVICVDGAPSDS
+849 DEIVYVEGDTDASSKVVLVEGTGSD
-862 DVVVIV
+862 
-868 PDDDNEHAD
+868 EGHAD

>member
-1 MRNLKRALSLAMAS
+1 MKEEFHMRNLKRALSLAMAS

-43 EAVSMLVELNVING
+43 DAVSMLVELNVING

-221 LKDDKDDKTLLE
+221 LIDNESKTLLT

-241 EGVIISNEYATSTS
+241 EGVIVANENATSTG
-255 TAPEKEGNTILLLTS
+255 TAVEKEDVTVLLLTS
-270 DDATSGKDEGA
+270 DDADSKQDEGDT
-281 KITLKTTTA
+281 ITLKTATA

-304 WKNGSYDTV
+304 WKNGAYQTV

-318 LSSDNLIATI
+318 VSSDNMIATI
-328 TEDSDSD
+328 SEDSDAD
-335 DVNDALKAAGIKTVK
+335 DVKDALKDAGIKEVSK
-350 DAVLVEN
+350 AVLVQNFIRATDED
-357 YVRNSDKVDGKDVDR
+357 DKEL
-372 TVSGMEAVSKLTGN
+372 TISGMADVAKLTGN
-386 GIEVTVISNDDDNE
+386 GIEVTVISNDNDNK

-419 NGNDG
+419 KGNDG
-424 DGYITVTPFTNLD
+424 DGYITVTALLTD
-437 DSDDRISGEE
+437 IAKADQIAGAE
-447 FDDVV
+447 FADVK
-452 GVKDVAK
+452 GSEDLAK

-467 VDDTYYIEKAES
+467 VGDTFYAEKADS
-479 VSVTVTSTKGGDTIK
+479 VNVTVTSTKGDDQIK
-494 DGSDTYEQSAL
+494 DGSNTYKASAL
-505 SWKFDDDSSIK
+505 SSKYDDD
-516 KDANLTDVV
+516 NNTVLTTAV
-525 EIDDEVTLYLDNFG
+525 EPDDEVTLYLDNFG
-539 YVIYTDGSESS
+539 YVVYTDAVTAADE
-550 DDYMFITG
+550 YMFITG
-558 ADASVKT
+558 SDASVKSG
-565 NFETL
+565 FESL
-570 TIKAVLNDGTE
+570 TIKGVLSDGTE

-586 NKIDGKKL
+586 NKIDSKKL
-594 STYVED
+594 SSAFEGLSGTT
-600 AKKENKDYSDLDL
+600 A
-613 EKEVLHQIATYT
+613 EKEEAAQKLVNNKIVTYT
-625 KSGSSYNIKL
+625 KTGEKYNI
-635 KKTVAIEQ
+635 TVKENTKITQIE
-643 VKKGNAKLSGNYSAN
+643 KNKASLGGATAN

-666 DHNDNYKAY
+666 DKNDNYKVY
-675 TGISNV
+675 TGIANV
-681 PDVDSVGTNGVKVAY
+681 PDVTSSSLYCYAKSG
-696 VKDKETVAKFVAV
+696 VAKFVVALNA
-709 TKAKTSDGD
+709 TTSDGD
-718 TEGIYILG
+718 TNGIYILG
-726 KTPSAK
+726 KTASAK
-732 KNSSDDTIYVTQA
+732 KDGDDTIYVVEA
-745 YVNGKYVAE
+745 YVNDEYVAE

-760 DKVDG
+760 AKVDG
-765 EVSRGYYGGV
+765 KLPAITRGYYKGV
-775 TTSGSNVVDWH
+775 STSGGNTVDW
-786 DLLNAKKNGADYNQD
+786 DDIKKTTPDS
-801 DWYDFG
+801 G
-807 SYVTDCGD
+807 SAVTDFGD
-815 GIISSQNHKTALT
+815 GIINNGKGALT
-828 YDKDTVVIIVDGT
+828 YDKDTTVIIVDGT
-841 KEMAPGDI
+841 KHIEGGDI
-849 DEVICVDGAPSDS
+849 DEIVYVKGDTNASSKVVLVEGTGSD
-862 DVVVIV
+862 
-868 PDDDNEHAD
+868 EGHAD

>member
-1 MRNLKRALSLAMAS
+1 MKEEFHMRNLKRALSLAMAS

-43 EAVSMLVELNVING
+43 DAVSMLVELNVING

-221 LKDDKDDKTLLE
+221 LIDNESKTLLT
-233 DKFKVAKL
+233 DKFKVSKL
-241 EGVIISNEYATSTS
+241 EGVIVANENATSTG
-255 TAPEKEGNTILLLTS
+255 TAVEKEDVTVLLLTS
-270 DDATSGKDEGA
+270 DDADSKQDEGDT
-281 KITLKTTTA
+281 ITLKTATA

-304 WKNGSYDTV
+304 WKNGAYQTV

-318 LSSDNLIATI
+318 VSSDNMIATI
-328 TEDSDSD
+328 SEQSDAD
-335 DVNDALKAAGIKTVK
+335 DVKDALKDAGIKEVSK
-350 DAVLVEN
+350 AVLVEN
-357 YVRNSDKVDGKDVDR
+357 FIRATDKDDKEL
-372 TVSGMEAVSKLTGN
+372 TISGMADVAKLTGN
-386 GIEVTVISNDDDNE
+386 GIEVIVISNDNDNK

-419 NGNDG
+419 KGNDG
-424 DGYITVTPFTNLD
+424 DGYITVTALTD
-437 DSDDRISGEE
+437 IAKADQIAGAE
-447 FDDVV
+447 FADVK
-452 GVKDVAK
+452 GSEDLAK

-467 VDDTYYIEKAES
+467 VGDTFYAEKADS
-479 VSVTVTSTKGGDTIK
+479 VNVTVTSTKGNDQIK
-494 DGSDTYEQSAL
+494 DGSNTYKASAL
-505 SWKFDDDSSIK
+505 SSKYDDD
-516 KDANLTDVV
+516 NNTVLTTAV
-525 EIDDEVTLYLDNFG
+525 EPDDEVTLYLDNFG
-539 YVIYTDGSESS
+539 YVVYTDAVTAADE
-550 DDYMFITG
+550 YMFITG
-558 ADASVKT
+558 SDASVKDG
-565 NFETL
+565 FESL
-570 TIKAVLNDGTE
+570 TIKGVLSDGTE

-586 NKIDGKKL
+586 NKLDSKKL
-594 STYVED
+594 STAFDGMTEEQAQKMVN
-600 AKKENKDYSDLDL
+600 NKI
-613 EKEVLHQIATYT
+613 VTYT
-625 KSGSSYNIKL
+625 KTGEKYNI
-635 KKTVAIEQ
+635 TVKDNTKITQIE
-643 VKKGNAKLSGNYSAN
+643 KNKASLGGATAN

-666 DHNDNYKAY
+666 DKNDNYKVY

-681 PDVDSVGTNGVKVAY
+681 PDVTSSSLYCYAKSG
-696 VKDKETVAKFVAV
+696 VAKFVVALDA
-709 TKAKTSDGD
+709 TTSDGD
-718 TEGIYILG
+718 TNGIYILG
-726 KTPSAK
+726 KTASAK
-732 KNSSDDTIYVTQA
+732 KDGDDTIYVVEA
-745 YVNGKYVAE
+745 YVNDEYVAE

-760 DKVDG
+760 TKG
-765 EVSRGYYGGV
+765 ETITRGYYKGV
-775 TTSGSNVVDWH
+775 NTSGGNTVDW
-786 DLLNAKKNGADYNQD
+786 DYINKATPD
-801 DWYDFG
+801 SG
-807 SYVTDCGD
+807 SAVTDFGD
-815 GIISSQNHKTALT
+815 GIISSETTSALT
-828 YDKDTVVIIVDGT
+828 YDKDTIVIIVDGT
-841 KEMAPGDI
+841 KHIEGGDI
-849 DEVICVDGAPSDS
+849 DEIVYVEDDTDASSKVVLVEGTGSD
-862 DVVVIV
+862 
-868 PDDDNEHAD
+868 EGHAD

>member
-43 EAVSMLVELNVING
+43 DAVSMLVELNVING

-221 LKDDKDDKTLLE
+221 LIDNESKTLLT
-233 DKFKVAKL
+233 DKFKVAKV
-241 EGVIISNEYATSTS
+241 EGVIVANENATSTG
-255 TAPEKEGNTILLLTS
+255 TAVEKEDVTVLLLTS
-270 DDATSGKDEGA
+270 DDADSKQDEGDT
-281 KITLKTTTA
+281 ITLKTATA

-304 WKNGSYDTV
+304 WKNGAYQTV

-318 LSSDNLIATI
+318 VSSDNMIATI
-328 TEDSDSD
+328 SEDSDAD
-335 DVNDALKAAGIKTVK
+335 DVKDALKGAGIKEVSK
-350 DAVLVEN
+350 AVLVQN
-357 YVRNSDKVDGKDVDR
+357 FIRATDKDDKEL
-372 TVSGMEAVSKLTGN
+372 TISGMADVAKLTGN
-386 GIEVTVISNDDDNE
+386 GIEVTVISNDNDNK
-400 ADFVIVTKMIAGKV
+400 ADFVIVTRMIAGKV

-419 NGNDG
+419 KGNDG
-424 DGYITVTPFTNLD
+424 DGYITVTALTD
-437 DSDDRISGEE
+437 IAKADQIAGAE
-447 FDDVV
+447 FADVK
-452 GVKDVAK
+452 GSEDLAK

-467 VDDTYYIEKAES
+467 VGDTFYAEKADS
-479 VSVTVTSTKGGDTIK
+479 VNVTVTSTKGDDQIK
-494 DGSDTYEQSAL
+494 DGSDTYKASAL
-505 SWKFDDDSSIK
+505 SAKFNDDNADTLAGAM
-516 KDANLTDVV
+516 DL
-525 EIDDEVTLYLDNFG
+525 DDEVTLYLDNFG
-539 YVIYTDGSESS
+539 YVVYTDAVTAADE
-550 DDYMFITG
+550 YMFITG
-558 ADASVKT
+558 SDASVKPG
-565 NFETL
+565 FESL
-570 TIKAVLNDGTE
+570 TIKGVLSDGTE
-581 VTASV
+581 VTATV
-586 NKIDGKKL
+586 NKLGSKKL
-594 STYVED
+594 STYV
-600 AKKENKDYSDLDL
+600 KENQIPANATGEAEL
-613 EKEVLHQIATYT
+613 EKTVNEKIVTYT
-625 KSGSSYNIKL
+625 KTGEQYNI
-635 KKTVAIEQ
+635 TVKDNYKNGTGVESIDKIA
-643 VKKGNAKLSGNYSAN
+643 KGSAKVGNGTAN

-666 DHNDNYKAY
+666 DKSDNYKVY
-675 TGISNV
+675 TGIANV
-681 PDVDSVGTNGVKVAY
+681 PNVTN
-696 VKDKETVAKFVAV
+696 KDADLYCYAKSGVAKFVVALNA
-709 TKAKTSDGD
+709 TTSDGD
-718 TEGIYILG
+718 TNGIYILG
-726 KTPSAK
+726 KTASAK
-732 KNSSDDTIYVTQA
+732 KDGDDTIYVVEA
-745 YVNGKYVAE
+745 YVNDEYVAE

-760 DKVDG
+760 TKG
-765 EVSRGYYGGV
+765 ETITRGYYKDV
-775 TTSGSNVVDWH
+775 STSGGNTVDW
-786 DLLNAKKNGADYNQD
+786 DYIKNATPDS
-801 DWYDFG
+801 G
-807 SYVTDCGD
+807 SAVTDFGD
-815 GIISSQNHKTALT
+815 GIISNGNGALT
-828 YDKDTVVIIVDGT
+828 YDKDTIVIIVDGT
-841 KEMAPGDI
+841 KHIEGGDI
-849 DEVICVDGAPSDS
+849 DEIVYVEDDTDASS
-862 DVVVIV
+862 KVVLV
-868 PDDDNEHAD
+868 PGTGDDAGHAD

>member
-43 EAVSMLVELNVING
+43 DAVSMLVELNVING

-221 LKDDKDDKTLLE
+221 LIDNESKTLLT
-233 DKFKVAKL
+233 DKFKVSKL
-241 EGVIISNEYATSTS
+241 EGVIVANENATSTG
-255 TAPEKEGNTILLLTS
+255 TAVEKEDVTVLLLTS
-270 DDATSGKDEGA
+270 DDADSKQDEGDT
-281 KITLKTTTA
+281 ITLKTATA

-304 WKNGSYDTV
+304 WKNGAYQTV

-318 LSSDNLIATI
+318 VSSDNMIATI
-328 TEDSDSD
+328 SEDSDAD
-335 DVNDALKAAGIKTVK
+335 DVKDALKDAGIKEVSK
-350 DAVLVEN
+350 AVLVQN
-357 YVRNSDKVDGKDVDR
+357 FIRATDKDDKEL
-372 TVSGMEAVSKLTGN
+372 TISGMADVAKLTGN
-386 GIEVTVISNDDDNE
+386 GIEVTVISNDNDNK

-419 NGNDG
+419 KGNDG
-424 DGYITVTPFTNLD
+424 DGYITVTALLTD
-437 DSDDRISGEE
+437 IAKADQIAGAE
-447 FDDVV
+447 FADVK
-452 GVKDVAK
+452 GSEDLAK
-459 DDIVLYYR
+459 DDIALYYR
-467 VDDTYYIEKAES
+467 VGDTFYAEKADS
-479 VSVTVTSTKGGDTIK
+479 VNVTVTSTKGDDQIK
-494 DGSDTYEQSAL
+494 DGSNTYKASAL
-505 SWKFDDDSSIK
+505 SSKYDDD
-516 KDANLTDVV
+516 NNTVLTTAV
-525 EIDDEVTLYLDNFG
+525 EPDDEVTLYLDNFG
-539 YVIYTDGSESS
+539 YVVYTDAVTAADE
-550 DDYMFITG
+550 YMFITG
-558 ADASVKT
+558 SDASVKSG
-565 NFETL
+565 FESL
-570 TIKAVLNDGTE
+570 TIKGVLSDGTE

-586 NKIDGKKL
+586 NKIDSKKL
-594 STYVED
+594 SSAFEGLSGTT
-600 AKKENKDYSDLDL
+600 A
-613 EKEVLHQIATYT
+613 EKEEAAQKLVNNKIVTYT
-625 KSGSSYNIKL
+625 KTGEKYNI
-635 KKTVAIEQ
+635 TVKDNTKITQIE
-643 VKKGNAKLSGNYSAN
+643 KNKASLGGATAN

-666 DHNDNYKAY
+666 DKNDNYKVY
-675 TGISNV
+675 TGIANV
-681 PDVDSVGTNGVKVAY
+681 PDVTSSSLYCYAKSG
-696 VKDKETVAKFVAV
+696 VAKFVVALNA
-709 TKAKTSDGD
+709 TTSDGD
-718 TEGIYILG
+718 TNGIYILG
-726 KTPSAK
+726 KTASAK
-732 KNSSDDTIYVTQA
+732 KDGDDTIYVVEA
-745 YVNGKYVAE
+745 YVNDEYVAE
-754 LELDGY
+754 LELDNY
-760 DKVDG
+760 TKG
-765 EVSRGYYGGV
+765 ETIHRGYYKDV
-775 TTSGSNVVDWH
+775 NTSGGTTVDWG
-786 DLLNAKKNGADYNQD
+786 DLTNAYEDGDYD
-801 DWYDFG
+801 AGSAVIDFG
-807 SYVTDCGD
+807 N
-815 GIISSQNHKTALT
+815 GIIASNSHPDALT
-828 YDKDTVVIIVDGT
+828 YDDDTIVIIVDGT
-841 KEMAPGDI
+841 SQVDGGSI
-849 DEVICVDGAPSDS
+849 DEIVYVEDDEDAS
-862 DVVVIV
+862 DVVVLV
-868 PDDDNEHAD
+868 PDDDDAHAD
-877 YVFIIR
+877 YIFIIR

>member
-43 EAVSMLVELNVING
+43 DAVSMLVELNVING

-221 LKDDKDDKTLLE
+221 LIDNESKTLLT
-233 DKFKVAKL
+233 DKFKVSKL
-241 EGVIISNEYATSTS
+241 EGVIVANENATSTG
-255 TAPEKEGNTILLLTS
+255 TAVEKEDVTVLLLTS
-270 DDATSGKDEGA
+270 DDADSKQDEGDT
-281 KITLKTTTA
+281 ITLKTATA

-304 WKNGSYDTV
+304 WKNGAYQTV

-318 LSSDNLIATI
+318 VSSDNMIATI
-328 TEDSDSD
+328 SEDSDAD
-335 DVNDALKAAGIKTVK
+335 DVKDALKDAGIKEVSK
-350 DAVLVEN
+350 AVLVQN
-357 YVRNSDKVDGKDVDR
+357 FIRATDKDDKEL
-372 TVSGMEAVSKLTGN
+372 TISGMADVAKLTGN
-386 GIEVTVISNDDDNE
+386 GIEVTVISNDNDNK

-419 NGNDG
+419 KGNDG
-424 DGYITVTPFTNLD
+424 DGYITVTALLTD
-437 DSDDRISGEE
+437 IAKADQIAGAE
-447 FDDVV
+447 FADVK
-452 GVKDVAK
+452 GSEDLAK

-467 VDDTYYIEKAES
+467 VGDTFYAEKADS
-479 VSVTVTSTKGGDTIK
+479 VNVTVTSTKGDDQIK
-494 DGSDTYEQSAL
+494 DGSNTYKASAL
-505 SWKFDDDSSIK
+505 SSKYDDD
-516 KDANLTDVV
+516 NNTVLTTAV
-525 EIDDEVTLYLDNFG
+525 EPDDEVTLYLDNFG
-539 YVIYTDGSESS
+539 YVVYTDAVTAADE
-550 DDYMFITG
+550 YMFITG
-558 ADASVKT
+558 SDASVKSG
-565 NFETL
+565 FESL
-570 TIKAVLNDGTE
+570 TIKGVLSDGTE

-586 NKIDGKKL
+586 NKIDSKKL
-594 STYVED
+594 SSAFDGKTESAAEAMVN
-600 AKKENKDYSDLDL
+600 NKI
-613 EKEVLHQIATYT
+613 VTYT
-625 KSGSSYNIKL
+625 KTGEKYNI
-635 KKTVAIEQ
+635 TVKDDTKITQIQKNKANL
-643 VKKGNAKLSGNYSAN
+643 GGATAN

-666 DHNDNYKAY
+666 DKNDNYKVY
-675 TGISNV
+675 TGIANV
-681 PDVDSVGTNGVKVAY
+681 PDVTSSSLYCYAKSG
-696 VKDKETVAKFVAV
+696 VAKFVVALSA
-709 TKAKTSDGD
+709 TTSDGD
-718 TEGIYILG
+718 TNGIYILG
-726 KTPSAK
+726 KTASAK
-732 KNSSDDTIYVTQA
+732 KDGDDTIYVVEA
-745 YVNGKYVAE
+745 YVNDEYVAE
-754 LELDGY
+754 LELDNY
-760 DKVDG
+760 TKG
-765 EVSRGYYGGV
+765 ETIHRGYYKDV
-775 TTSGSNVVDWH
+775 NTSGGTTVDWG
-786 DLLNAKKNGADYNQD
+786 DLTNAYEDGDYD
-801 DWYDFG
+801 AGSAVIDFG
-807 SYVTDCGD
+807 N
-815 GIISSQNHKTALT
+815 GIIASNSHPDALT
-828 YDKDTVVIIVDGT
+828 YDDDTIVIIVDGT
-841 KEMAPGDI
+841 SQVDGGSI
-849 DEVICVDGAPSDS
+849 DEIVYVEDDEDAS
-862 DVVVIV
+862 DVVVLV
-868 PDDDNEHAD
+868 PDDDDAHAD
-877 YVFIIR
+877 YIFIIR

>member
-173 FDELSINPSEGLT
+173 FDELSINPSEGLS

-221 LKDDKDDKTLLE
+221 LIDNESKTLLT
-233 DKFKVAKL
+233 DKFKVSKL
-241 EGVIISNEYATSTS
+241 EGVIVANENATSTG
-255 TAPEKEGNTILLLTS
+255 TAVEKEDVTVLLLTS
-270 DDATSGKDEGA
+270 DDADSKQDEGDT
-281 KITLKTTTA
+281 ITLKTATA

-304 WKNGSYDTV
+304 WKNGAYQTV

-318 LSSDNLIATI
+318 VSSDNMIATI
-328 TEDSDSD
+328 SESSDAD
-335 DVNDALKAAGIKTVK
+335 DVKDALKDAGIKEVSK
-350 DAVLVEN
+350 AVLVEN
-357 YVRNSDKVDGKDVDR
+357 FIRATDKDDKEL
-372 TVSGMEAVSKLTGN
+372 TISGMADVAKLTGN
-386 GIEVTVISNDDDNE
+386 GIEVTVISNDNDNK
-400 ADFVIVTKMIAGKV
+400 ADFVIRTKMIAGKV

-419 NGNDG
+419 KGNDG
-424 DGYITVTPFTNLD
+424 DGYITVSALVD
-437 DSDDRISGEE
+437 IDEDHKADRIAGAE
-447 FDDVV
+447 FADVK
-452 GVKDVAK
+452 GSEDLAK

-467 VDDTYYIEKAES
+467 VGDTFYAEKADS
-479 VSVTVTSTKGGDTIK
+479 VNVTVTSTKGSDTIK
-494 DGSDTYEQSAL
+494 DGKNTYKASAL
-505 SWKFDDDSSIK
+505 SSKYDDD
-516 KDANLTDVV
+516 NNTVLTTAV
-525 EIDDEVTLYLDNFG
+525 EPDDEVTLYLDNFG
-539 YVIYTDGSESS
+539 YVVYTDAVTAADE
-550 DDYMFITG
+550 YMFITG
-558 ADASVKT
+558 SDASVKSG
-565 NFETL
+565 FESL
-570 TIKAVLNDGTE
+570 TIKGVLSDGTE

-586 NKIDGKKL
+586 NKIDSKKL
-594 STYVED
+594 SSAFEGLSGTT
-600 AKKENKDYSDLDL
+600 A
-613 EKEVLHQIATYT
+613 EKEEAAQKLVNNKIVTYT
-625 KSGSSYNIKL
+625 KTGEKYNI
-635 KKTVAIEQ
+635 TVKDNTKITQIQKNKANL
-643 VKKGNAKLSGNYSAN
+643 GGATAN

-666 DHNDNYKAY
+666 DKNDNYKVY

-681 PDVDSVGTNGVKVAY
+681 PNVTN
-696 VKDKETVAKFVAV
+696 KDADLYCYAKSGVAKFVVALNA
-709 TKAKTSDGD
+709 TTSDGD
-718 TEGIYILG
+718 TNGIYILG
-726 KTPSAK
+726 KTASAK
-732 KNSSDDTIYVTQA
+732 KDGDDTIYVVEA
-745 YVNGKYVAE
+745 YVNDEYVAE

-760 DKVDG
+760 TKG
-765 EVSRGYYGGV
+765 ETITRGYYAGV
-775 TTSGSNVVDWH
+775 STSGGNTVDW
-786 DLLNAKKNGADYNQD
+786 DNIKNATPDA
-801 DWYDFG
+801 G
-807 SYVTDCGD
+807 SAVTDFGD
-815 GIISSQNHKTALT
+815 GIINNGKGALT
-828 YDKDTVVIIVDGT
+828 YDKDTTVIIVDGT
-841 KEMAPGDI
+841 KHVEGGDI
-849 DEVICVDGAPSDS
+849 DEIVYVEDDTDASSKVVLVEGTGSD
-862 DVVVIV
+862 
-868 PDDDNEHAD
+868 EGHAD

>member
-1 MRNLKRALSLAMAS
+1 MKEEFHMRNLKRALSLAMAS

-43 EAVSMLVELNVING
+43 DAVSMLVELNVING

-221 LKDDKDDKTLLE
+221 LIDNESKTLLT
-233 DKFKVAKL
+233 DKFKVSKL
-241 EGVIISNEYATSTS
+241 EGVIVANENATSTG
-255 TAPEKEGNTILLLTS
+255 TAVEKEDVTVLLLTS
-270 DDATSGKDEGA
+270 DDADSKQDEGDT
-281 KITLKTTTA
+281 ITLKTATA

-304 WKNGSYDTV
+304 WKNGAYQTV

-318 LSSDNLIATI
+318 VSSDNMIATI
-328 TEDSDSD
+328 SEDSDAD
-335 DVNDALKAAGIKTVK
+335 DVKDALKDAGIKEVSK
-350 DAVLVEN
+350 AVLVQN
-357 YVRNSDKVDGKDVDR
+357 FIRATDKDDKEL
-372 TVSGMEAVSKLTGN
+372 TISGMADVAKLTGN
-386 GIEVTVISNDDDNE
+386 GIEVTVISNDNDNK

-419 NGNDG
+419 KGNDG
-424 DGYITVTPFTNLD
+424 DGYITVTALTD
-437 DSDDRISGEE
+437 IAKADQIAGAE
-447 FDDVV
+447 FADVK
-452 GVKDVAK
+452 GSEDLAK

-467 VDDTYYIEKAES
+467 VGDTFYAEKADS
-479 VSVTVTSTKGGDTIK
+479 VNVTVTSTKGDDQIK
-494 DGSDTYEQSAL
+494 DGSNTYKASAL
-505 SWKFDDDSSIK
+505 SSKYDDD
-516 KDANLTDVV
+516 NNTVLTTAV
-525 EIDDEVTLYLDNFG
+525 EPDDEVTLYLDNFG
-539 YVIYTDGSESS
+539 YVVYTDAVTAADE
-550 DDYMFITG
+550 YMFITG
-558 ADASVKT
+558 SDASVKSG
-565 NFETL
+565 FESL
-570 TIKAVLNDGTE
+570 TIKGVLSDGTE

-586 NKIDGKKL
+586 NKIDSKKL
-594 STYVED
+594 SSAFDGKTESAAEAMVN
-600 AKKENKDYSDLDL
+600 NKI
-613 EKEVLHQIATYT
+613 VTYT
-625 KSGSSYNIKL
+625 KTGEKYNI
-635 KKTVAIEQ
+635 TVKDNTKITQIE
-643 VKKGNAKLSGNYSAN
+643 KNKANLGGATAN

-666 DHNDNYKAY
+666 DKNDNYKVY
-675 TGISNV
+675 TGIANV
-681 PDVDSVGTNGVKVAY
+681 PNVTN
-696 VKDKETVAKFVAV
+696 KDAGLYCYAKSGVAKFVVALNA
-709 TKAKTSDGD
+709 TTSDGD
-718 TEGIYILG
+718 TNGIYILG
-726 KTPSAK
+726 KTASAK
-732 KNSSDDTIYVTQA
+732 KDGDDTIYVVEA
-745 YVNGKYVAE
+745 YVNDEYVAE

-760 DKVDG
+760 TKG
-765 EVSRGYYGGV
+765 ETITRGYYKDV
-775 TTSGSNVVDWH
+775 STSGGNTVDW
-786 DLLNAKKNGADYNQD
+786 DNIKNATPDS
-801 DWYDFG
+801 G
-807 SYVTDCGD
+807 SAVTDFGD
-815 GIISSQNHKTALT
+815 GIINNGKGALT
-828 YDKDTVVIIVDGT
+828 YDKDTTVIIVDGT
-841 KEMAPGDI
+841 KHVEGGDI
-849 DEVICVDGAPSDS
+849 DEIVYVEGDTDASSKVVLVEGTGSD
-862 DVVVIV
+862 
-868 PDDDNEHAD
+868 EGHAD

>member
-1 MRNLKRALSLAMAS
+1 MKEEFHMRNLKRALSLAMAS

-43 EAVSMLVELNVING
+43 DAVSMLVELNVING

-221 LKDDKDDKTLLE
+221 LIDNESKTLLT

-241 EGVIISNEYATSTS
+241 EGVIVANENATSTG
-255 TAPEKEGNTILLLTS
+255 TAVEKEDVTVLLLTS
-270 DDATSGKDEGA
+270 DDAGSKQDEGDT
-281 KITLKTTTA
+281 ITLKTATA

-304 WKNGSYDTV
+304 WKNGAYQTV

-318 LSSDNLIATI
+318 VSSDNMIATI
-328 TEDSDSD
+328 SESSDAD
-335 DVNDALKAAGIKTVK
+335 DVKDALKDAGIKEVSK
-350 DAVLVEN
+350 AVLVQN
-357 YVRNSDKVDGKDVDR
+357 FIRATDKDDKEL
-372 TVSGMEAVSKLTGN
+372 TISGMADVAKLTGN
-386 GIEVTVISNDDDNE
+386 GIEVTVISNDNDNK

-419 NGNDG
+419 KGNDG
-424 DGYITVTPFTNLD
+424 DGYITVSALTD
-437 DSDDRISGEE
+437 IAKADQIAGAE
-447 FDDVV
+447 FADVK
-452 GVKDVAK
+452 GSEDLAK

-467 VDDTYYIEKAES
+467 VGDTFYAEKADS
-479 VSVTVTSTKGGDTIK
+479 VNVTVTSTKGSDTIK
-494 DGSDTYEQSAL
+494 DGKNTYKASAL
-505 SWKFDDDSSIK
+505 SSKYDDD
-516 KDANLTDVV
+516 NNTVLTTAV
-525 EIDDEVTLYLDNFG
+525 EPDDEVTLYLDNFG
-539 YVIYTDGSESS
+539 YVVYTDAVTAADE
-550 DDYMFITG
+550 YMFITG
-558 ADASVKT
+558 SDASVKDG
-565 NFETL
+565 FESL
-570 TIKAVLNDGTE
+570 TIKGVLSDGTE

-586 NKIDGKKL
+586 NKLDSKKL
-594 STYVED
+594 STAFDGKTED
-600 AKKENKDYSDLDL
+600 QAQEMVNNKI
-613 EKEVLHQIATYT
+613 VTYT
-625 KSGSSYNIKL
+625 KTGEKYNI
-635 KKTVAIEQ
+635 TVKDNTKITQIE
-643 VKKGNAKLSGNYSAN
+643 KNKASLGGATAN

-666 DHNDNYKAY
+666 DKNDNYKVY

-681 PDVDSVGTNGVKVAY
+681 PDVTSSSLYCYAKSG
-696 VKDKETVAKFVAV
+696 VAKFVVALNA
-709 TKAKTSDGD
+709 TTSDGD
-718 TEGIYILG
+718 TNGIYILG
-726 KTPSAK
+726 KTASAK
-732 KNSSDDTIYVTQA
+732 KDGDDTIYVVEA
-745 YVNGKYVAE
+745 YVNDEYVAE

-760 DKVDG
+760 TKG
-765 EVSRGYYGGV
+765 ETITRGYYAGV
-775 TTSGSNVVDWH
+775 STSGGNTVDW
-786 DLLNAKKNGADYNQD
+786 DDIKKATPDS
-801 DWYDFG
+801 G
-807 SYVTDCGD
+807 SAVTDFGD
-815 GIISSQNHKTALT
+815 GIISSETTSALT
-828 YDKDTVVIIVDGT
+828 YDKDTIVIIVDGT
-841 KEMAPGDI
+841 KHVEGGDI
-849 DEVICVDGAPSDS
+849 DEIVYVEDDTDASSKVVLVEGTGSD
-862 DVVVIV
+862 
-868 PDDDNEHAD
+868 EGHAD

>member
-1 MRNLKRALSLAMAS
+1 MKEEFHMRNLKRALSLAMAS

-43 EAVSMLVELNVING
+43 DAVSMLVELNVING

-221 LKDDKDDKTLLE
+221 LIDNESKTLLT
-233 DKFKVAKL
+233 DKFKVSKL
-241 EGVIISNEYATSTS
+241 EGVIVANENATSTG
-255 TAPEKEGNTILLLTS
+255 TAVEKEDVTVLLLTS
-270 DDATSGKDEGA
+270 DDADSKQDEGDT
-281 KITLKTTTA
+281 ITLKTATA

-304 WKNGSYDTV
+304 WKNGAYQTV

-318 LSSDNLIATI
+318 VSSDNMIATI
-328 TEDSDSD
+328 SEKSDAD
-335 DVNDALKAAGIKTVK
+335 DVKDALKDAGIKEVSK
-350 DAVLVEN
+350 AVLVEN
-357 YVRNSDKVDGKDVDR
+357 FIRATDKDDKEL
-372 TVSGMEAVSKLTGN
+372 TISGMADVAKLTGN
-386 GIEVTVISNDDDNE
+386 GIEVIVISNDNDNK

-419 NGNDG
+419 KGNDG
-424 DGYITVTPFTNLD
+424 DGYITVTALTD
-437 DSDDRISGEE
+437 IAKADQIAGAE
-447 FDDVV
+447 FADVK
-452 GVKDVAK
+452 GSEDLAK

-467 VDDTYYIEKAES
+467 VGDTFYAEKADS
-479 VSVTVTSTKGGDTIK
+479 VNVTVTSTKGNDQIK
-494 DGSDTYEQSAL
+494 DGSNTYKASAL
-505 SWKFDDDSSIK
+505 SSKYDDD
-516 KDANLTDVV
+516 NNTVLTTAV
-525 EIDDEVTLYLDNFG
+525 EPDDEVTLYLDNFG
-539 YVIYTDGSESS
+539 YVVYTDAVTAADE
-550 DDYMFITG
+550 YMFITG
-558 ADASVKT
+558 SDASVKDG
-565 NFETL
+565 FESL
-570 TIKAVLNDGTE
+570 TIKGVLSDGTE

-586 NKIDGKKL
+586 NKLDSKKL
-594 STYVED
+594 STAFDGKTEEQAQEMVN
-600 AKKENKDYSDLDL
+600 NKI
-613 EKEVLHQIATYT
+613 VTYT
-625 KSGSSYNIKL
+625 KTGEKYNI
-635 KKTVAIEQ
+635 TVKDNTKITQIE
-643 VKKGNAKLSGNYSAN
+643 KNKASLGGATAN

-666 DHNDNYKAY
+666 DKNDNYKVY

-681 PDVDSVGTNGVKVAY
+681 PDVTSSSLYCYAKSG
-696 VKDKETVAKFVAV
+696 VAKFVVALDA
-709 TKAKTSDGD
+709 TTSDGD
-718 TEGIYILG
+718 TNGIYILG
-726 KTPSAK
+726 KTASAK
-732 KNSSDDTIYVTQA
+732 KDGDDTIYVVEA
-745 YVNGKYVAE
+745 YVNDEYVAE

-760 DKVDG
+760 TKG
-765 EVSRGYYGGV
+765 ETITRGYYKGV
-775 TTSGSNVVDWH
+775 NTSGGNTVDW
-786 DLLNAKKNGADYNQD
+786 DYIKKATPDS
-801 DWYDFG
+801 G
-807 SYVTDCGD
+807 SAVTDFGD
-815 GIISSQNHKTALT
+815 GIISSETTSALT
-828 YDKDTVVIIVDGT
+828 YDKDTIVIIVDGT
-841 KEMAPGDI
+841 KHIEGGDI
-849 DEVICVDGAPSDS
+849 DEIVYVEDDTDASSKVVLVEGTGSD
-862 DVVVIV
+862 
-868 PDDDNEHAD
+868 EGHAD

>member
-173 FDELSINPSEGLT
+173 FDELSINPSEGLS

-386 GIEVTVISNDDDNE
+386 GIEVTVISNDNDNK
-400 ADFVIVTKMIAGKV
+400 ADFVIRTKMIAGKV

-419 NGNDG
+419 KGNDG
-424 DGYITVTPFTNLD
+424 DGYITVSALVD
-437 DSDDRISGEE
+437 IDEDHKADRIAGAE
-447 FDDVV
+447 FADVK
-452 GVKDVAK
+452 GSEDLAK

-467 VDDTYYIEKAES
+467 VGDTFYAEKADS
-479 VSVTVTSTKGGDTIK
+479 VNVTVTSTKGSDTIK
-494 DGSDTYEQSAL
+494 DGKNTYKASAL
-505 SWKFDDDSSIK
+505 SSKYDDD
-516 KDANLTDVV
+516 NNTVLTTAV
-525 EIDDEVTLYLDNFG
+525 EPDDEVTLYLDNFG
-539 YVIYTDGSESS
+539 YVVYTDAVTAADE
-550 DDYMFITG
+550 YMFITG
-558 ADASVKT
+558 SDASAKSG
-565 NFETL
+565 FESL
-570 TIKAVLNDGTE
+570 TIKGVLSDGTE

-586 NKIDGKKL
+586 NKIDSKKL
-594 STYVED
+594 SSAFEGLSGTT
-600 AKKENKDYSDLDL
+600 A
-613 EKEVLHQIATYT
+613 EKEEAAQKLVNNKIVTYT
-625 KSGSSYNIKL
+625 KTGEKYNI
-635 KKTVAIEQ
+635 TVKDNTKITQIQKNKANL
-643 VKKGNAKLSGNYSAN
+643 GGATAN

-666 DHNDNYKAY
+666 DKNDNYKVY

-681 PDVDSVGTNGVKVAY
+681 PNVTN
-696 VKDKETVAKFVAV
+696 KDADLYCYAKSGVAKFVVALNA
-709 TKAKTSDGD
+709 TTSDGD
-718 TEGIYILG
+718 TNGIYILG
-726 KTPSAK
+726 KTASAK
-732 KNSSDDTIYVTQA
+732 KDGDDTIYVVEA
-745 YVNGKYVAE
+745 YVNDEYVAE

-760 DKVDG
+760 TKG
-765 EVSRGYYGGV
+765 ETITRGYYAGV
-775 TTSGSNVVDWH
+775 STSGDTVDW
-786 DLLNAKKNGADYNQD
+786 DNIKNATPDA
-801 DWYDFG
+801 G
-807 SYVTDCGD
+807 SAVTDFGD
-815 GIISSQNHKTALT
+815 GIINNGKGALT
-828 YDKDTVVIIVDGT
+828 YDKDTTVIIVDGT
-841 KEMAPGDI
+841 KHVEGGDI
-849 DEVICVDGAPSDS
+849 DEIVYVEDDTDASSKVVLVEGTGSD
-862 DVVVIV
+862 
-868 PDDDNEHAD
+868 EGHAD

>member
-1 MRNLKRALSLAMAS
+1 MKEEFHMRNLKRALSLAMAS

-43 EAVSMLVELNVING
+43 DAVSMLVELNVING

-221 LKDDKDDKTLLE
+221 LIDNESKTLLT
-233 DKFKVAKL
+233 DKFKVSKL
-241 EGVIISNEYATSTS
+241 EGVIVANENATSTG
-255 TAPEKEGNTILLLTS
+255 TAVEKEDVTVLLLTS
-270 DDATSGKDEGA
+270 DDADSKQDEGDT
-281 KITLKTTTA
+281 ITLKTATA

-304 WKNGSYDTV
+304 WKNGAYQTV

-318 LSSDNLIATI
+318 VSSDNMIATI
-328 TEDSDSD
+328 SEKSDAG
-335 DVNDALKAAGIKTVK
+335 DVKDALKDAGIKEVSK
-350 DAVLVEN
+350 AVLVEN
-357 YVRNSDKVDGKDVDR
+357 FIRATDKDDKEL
-372 TVSGMEAVSKLTGN
+372 TISGMADVAKLTGN
-386 GIEVTVISNDDDNE
+386 GIEVTVISNDNDNK

-419 NGNDG
+419 KGNDG
-424 DGYITVTPFTNLD
+424 DGYITVTALTD
-437 DSDDRISGEE
+437 IAKADQIAGAE
-447 FDDVV
+447 FADVK
-452 GVKDVAK
+452 GSEDLAK

-467 VDDTYYIEKAES
+467 VGDTFYAEKADS
-479 VSVTVTSTKGGDTIK
+479 VNVTVTSTKGSDTIK
-494 DGSDTYEQSAL
+494 DGKNTYKASAL
-505 SWKFDDDSSIK
+505 SSKYDDD
-516 KDANLTDVV
+516 NNTVLTTAV
-525 EIDDEVTLYLDNFG
+525 EPDDEVTLYLDNFG
-539 YVIYTDGSESS
+539 YVVYTDAVTAADE
-550 DDYMFITG
+550 YMFITG
-558 ADASVKT
+558 SDASVKPG
-565 NFETL
+565 FESL
-570 TIKAVLNDGTE
+570 TIKGVLSDGTE

-586 NKIDGKKL
+586 NKLDSKKL
-594 STYVED
+594 SSAFEGLSGTIAD
-600 AKKENKDYSDLDL
+600 KEEAAQKLVNNKI
-613 EKEVLHQIATYT
+613 VTYT
-625 KSGSSYNIKL
+625 KTGEKYNI
-635 KKTVAIEQ
+635 TVKDDTKITQIQKNKANL
-643 VKKGNAKLSGNYSAN
+643 GGATAN

-666 DHNDNYKAY
+666 DKNDNYKVY
-675 TGISNV
+675 TGIANV
-681 PDVDSVGTNGVKVAY
+681 PNVTN
-696 VKDKETVAKFVAV
+696 KDAKLYCYAKSGVAKFVVALSA
-709 TKAKTSDGD
+709 TTSDGD
-718 TEGIYILG
+718 TNGIYILG
-726 KTPSAK
+726 KTASAK
-732 KNSSDDTIYVTQA
+732 KDGDDTIYVVEA
-745 YVNGKYVAE
+745 YVNDEYVAE

-760 DKVDG
+760 TKG
-765 EVSRGYYGGV
+765 ETITRGYYKGV
-775 TTSGSNVVDWH
+775 STSGGNTVDW
-786 DLLNAKKNGADYNQD
+786 DDIKKTTPDS
-801 DWYDFG
+801 G
-807 SYVTDCGD
+807 SAVTDFGD
-815 GIISSQNHKTALT
+815 GIINNGKGALT
-828 YDKDTVVIIVDGT
+828 YDKDTTVIIVDGT
-841 KEMAPGDI
+841 KHIEGGDI
-849 DEVICVDGAPSDS
+849 DEIVYVKGDTDASSKVVLVEGTGSD
-862 DVVVIV
+862 
-868 PDDDNEHAD
+868 EGHAD

>member
-43 EAVSMLVELNVING
+43 DAVSMLVELNVING

-221 LKDDKDDKTLLE
+221 LIDNESKTLLT

-241 EGVIISNEYATSTS
+241 EGVIVANENATSTG
-255 TAPEKEGNTILLLTS
+255 TAVEKEDVTVLLLTS
-270 DDATSGKDEGA
+270 DDADSKQDEGDT
-281 KITLKTTTA
+281 ITLKTATA

-304 WKNGSYDTV
+304 WKNGAYQTV

-318 LSSDNLIATI
+318 VSSDNMIATI
-328 TEDSDSD
+328 SEDSDAD
-335 DVNDALKAAGIKTVK
+335 DVKDALKDAGIKEVSK
-350 DAVLVEN
+350 AVLVQN
-357 YVRNSDKVDGKDVDR
+357 FIRATDKDDKEL
-372 TVSGMEAVSKLTGN
+372 TISGMADVAKLTGN
-386 GIEVTVISNDDDNE
+386 GIEVTVISNDNDNK

-419 NGNDG
+419 KGNDG
-424 DGYITVTPFTNLD
+424 DGYITVTALLTD
-437 DSDDRISGEE
+437 IAKADQIAGAE
-447 FDDVV
+447 FADVK
-452 GVKDVAK
+452 GSEDLAK

-467 VDDTYYIEKAES
+467 VGDTFYAEKADS
-479 VSVTVTSTKGGDTIK
+479 VNVTVTSTKGDDQIK
-494 DGSDTYEQSAL
+494 DGSNTYKASAL
-505 SWKFDDDSSIK
+505 SSKYDDD
-516 KDANLTDVV
+516 NNTVLTTAV
-525 EIDDEVTLYLDNFG
+525 EPDDEVTLYLDNFG
-539 YVIYTDGSESS
+539 YVVYTDAVTAADE
-550 DDYMFITG
+550 YMFITG
-558 ADASVKT
+558 SDASVKSG
-565 NFETL
+565 FESL
-570 TIKAVLNDGTE
+570 TIKGVLSDGTE

-586 NKIDGKKL
+586 NKIDSKKL
-594 STYVED
+594 SSAFDGKTESAAEAMVN
-600 AKKENKDYSDLDL
+600 NKI
-613 EKEVLHQIATYT
+613 VTYT
-625 KSGSSYNIKL
+625 KTGEKYNI
-635 KKTVAIEQ
+635 TVKDNTKITQIE
-643 VKKGNAKLSGNYSAN
+643 KNKASLGGATAN

-666 DHNDNYKAY
+666 DKNDNYKVY
-675 TGISNV
+675 TGIANV
-681 PDVDSVGTNGVKVAY
+681 PNVTN
-696 VKDKETVAKFVAV
+696 KDAKLYCYAPSGVAKFVVALSA
-709 TKAKTSDGD
+709 TTSDGD
-718 TEGIYILG
+718 TNGIYILG
-726 KTPSAK
+726 KTASAK
-732 KNSSDDTIYVTQA
+732 KDGDDTIYVVEA
-745 YVNGKYVAE
+745 YVNDEYVAE
-754 LELDGY
+754 LELDNY
-760 DKVDG
+760 TKG
-765 EVSRGYYGGV
+765 ETIHRGYYKDV
-775 TTSGSNVVDWH
+775 NTSGGTTVDWG
-786 DLLNAKKNGADYNQD
+786 DLTNAYEDGDYD
-801 DWYDFG
+801 AGSAVIDFG
-807 SYVTDCGD
+807 N
-815 GIISSQNHKTALT
+815 GIIASNSHPDALT
-828 YDKDTVVIIVDGT
+828 YDDDTIVIIVDGT
-841 KEMAPGDI
+841 SQVDGGSI
-849 DEVICVDGAPSDS
+849 DEIVYVEDDEDAS
-862 DVVVIV
+862 DVVVLV
-868 PDDDNEHAD
+868 PDDDDAHAD
-877 YVFIIR
+877 YIFIIR

>member
-1 MRNLKRALSLAMAS
+1 MKEEFHMRNLKRALSLAMAS
-15 IMVLGMMVVGA
+15 VMVLGMMVVGA

-43 EAVSMLVELNVING
+43 DAVSMLVELNVING

-221 LKDDKDDKTLLE
+221 LIDNESKTLLT

-241 EGVIISNEYATSTS
+241 EGVIVANENATSTG
-255 TAPEKEGNTILLLTS
+255 TAVEKEDVTVLLLTS
-270 DDATSGKDEGA
+270 DDAGSKQDEGDT
-281 KITLKTTTA
+281 ITLKTATA

-304 WKNGSYDTV
+304 WKNGAYQTV

-318 LSSDNLIATI
+318 VSSDNMIATI
-328 TEDSDSD
+328 SESSDAD
-335 DVNDALKAAGIKTVK
+335 DVKDALKDAGIKEVSK
-350 DAVLVEN
+350 AVLVEN
-357 YVRNSDKVDGKDVDR
+357 FIRATDKDDKEL
-372 TVSGMEAVSKLTGN
+372 TISGMADVAKLTGN
-386 GIEVTVISNDDDNE
+386 GIEVIVISNDNDNK
-400 ADFVIVTKMIAGKV
+400 ADFVIRTKMIAGKV

-419 NGNDG
+419 KGNDG
-424 DGYITVTPFTNLD
+424 DGYITVSALVD
-437 DSDDRISGEE
+437 IDEDHKADRIAGAE
-447 FDDVV
+447 FADVK
-452 GVKDVAK
+452 GSEDLAK

-467 VDDTYYIEKAES
+467 VGDTFYAEKADS
-479 VSVTVTSTKGGDTIK
+479 VNVTVTSTKGSDTIK
-494 DGSDTYEQSAL
+494 DGKNTYKASAL
-505 SWKFDDDSSIK
+505 SSKYDDD
-516 KDANLTDVV
+516 NNTVLTTAV
-525 EIDDEVTLYLDNFG
+525 EPDDEVTLYLDNFG
-539 YVIYTDGSESS
+539 YVVYTDAVTAADE
-550 DDYMFITG
+550 YMFITG
-558 ADASVKT
+558 SDASVKDG
-565 NFETL
+565 FESL
-570 TIKAVLNDGTE
+570 TIKGVLSDGTE

-586 NKIDGKKL
+586 NKLDSKKL
-594 STYVED
+594 STAFDGKTED
-600 AKKENKDYSDLDL
+600 QAQEMVNNKI
-613 EKEVLHQIATYT
+613 VTYT
-625 KSGSSYNIKL
+625 KTGEKYNI
-635 KKTVAIEQ
+635 TVKDNTKITQIE
-643 VKKGNAKLSGNYSAN
+643 KNKASLGGATAN

-666 DHNDNYKAY
+666 DKNDNYKVY

-681 PDVDSVGTNGVKVAY
+681 PDVTSSSLYCYAKSG
-696 VKDKETVAKFVAV
+696 VAKFVVALDA
-709 TKAKTSDGD
+709 TTSDGD
-718 TEGIYILG
+718 TNGIYILG
-726 KTPSAK
+726 KTASAK
-732 KNSSDDTIYVTQA
+732 KDGDDTIYVVEA
-745 YVNGKYVAE
+745 YVNDEYVAE

-760 DKVDG
+760 TKG
-765 EVSRGYYGGV
+765 ETITRGYYAGV
-775 TTSGSNVVDWH
+775 STSGGNTVDW
-786 DLLNAKKNGADYNQD
+786 DDIKKATPDS
-801 DWYDFG
+801 G
-807 SYVTDCGD
+807 SAVTDFGD
-815 GIISSQNHKTALT
+815 GIISSETTSALT
-828 YDKDTVVIIVDGT
+828 YDKDTIVIIVDGT
-841 KEMAPGDI
+841 KHIEGGDI
-849 DEVICVDGAPSDS
+849 DEIVYVEDDTDASSKVVLVEGTGSD
-862 DVVVIV
+862 
-868 PDDDNEHAD
+868 EGHAD

>member
-43 EAVSMLVELNVING
+43 DAVSMLVELNVING

-221 LKDDKDDKTLLE
+221 LIDNESKTLLT
-233 DKFKVAKL
+233 DKFKVSKL
-241 EGVIISNEYATSTS
+241 EGVIVANENATSTG
-255 TAPEKEGNTILLLTS
+255 TAVEKEDVTVLLLTS
-270 DDATSGKDEGA
+270 DDADSKQDEGDT
-281 KITLKTTTA
+281 ITLKTATA

-304 WKNGSYDTV
+304 WKNGAYQTV

-318 LSSDNLIATI
+318 VSSDNMIATI
-328 TEDSDSD
+328 SEDSDAD
-335 DVNDALKAAGIKTVK
+335 DVKDALKDAGIKEVSK
-350 DAVLVEN
+350 AVLVQN
-357 YVRNSDKVDGKDVDR
+357 FIRATDKDDKEL
-372 TVSGMEAVSKLTGN
+372 TISGMADVAKLTGN
-386 GIEVTVISNDDDNE
+386 GIEVTVISNDNDNK

-419 NGNDG
+419 KGNDG
-424 DGYITVTPFTNLD
+424 DGYITVTALLTD
-437 DSDDRISGEE
+437 IAKADQIAGAE
-447 FDDVV
+447 FADVK
-452 GVKDVAK
+452 GSEDLAK

-467 VDDTYYIEKAES
+467 VGDTFYAEKADS
-479 VSVTVTSTKGGDTIK
+479 VNVTVTSTKGDDQIK
-494 DGSDTYEQSAL
+494 DGSNTYKASAL
-505 SWKFDDDSSIK
+505 SSKYDDD
-516 KDANLTDVV
+516 NNTVLTTAV
-525 EIDDEVTLYLDNFG
+525 EPDDEVTLYLDNFG
-539 YVIYTDGSESS
+539 YVVYTDAVTAADE
-550 DDYMFITG
+550 YMFITG
-558 ADASVKT
+558 SDASVKSG
-565 NFETL
+565 FESL
-570 TIKAVLNDGTE
+570 TIKGVLSDGTE

-586 NKIDGKKL
+586 NKIDSKKL
-594 STYVED
+594 SSAFDGKTESAAEAMVN
-600 AKKENKDYSDLDL
+600 NKI
-613 EKEVLHQIATYT
+613 VTYT
-625 KSGSSYNIKL
+625 KTGEKYNI
-635 KKTVAIEQ
+635 TVKDNTKITQIE
-643 VKKGNAKLSGNYSAN
+643 KNKASLGGATAN

-666 DHNDNYKAY
+666 DKNDNYKVY

-681 PDVDSVGTNGVKVAY
+681 PNVTN
-696 VKDKETVAKFVAV
+696 KDAKLYCYAKSGVAKFVVALSA
-709 TKAKTSDGD
+709 TTSDGD
-718 TEGIYILG
+718 TNGIYILG
-726 KTPSAK
+726 KTASAK
-732 KNSSDDTIYVTQA
+732 KDGDDTIYVVEA
-745 YVNGKYVAE
+745 YVNDKYVAE

-760 DKVDG
+760 TKG
-765 EVSRGYYGGV
+765 ETITRGYYKDV
-775 TTSGSNVVDWH
+775 NTSGGTTVDWG
-786 DLLNAKKNGADYNQD
+786 DLTNAYEDGDYD
-801 DWYDFG
+801 AGSAVIDFG
-807 SYVTDCGD
+807 N
-815 GIISSQNHKTALT
+815 GIIASNSHPDALT
-828 YDKDTVVIIVDGT
+828 YDDDTIVIIVDGT
-841 KEMAPGDI
+841 SQVDGGSI
-849 DEVICVDGAPSDS
+849 DEIVYVEDDEDAS
-862 DVVVIV
+862 DVVVLV
-868 PDDDNEHAD
+868 PDDDDAHAD
-877 YVFIIR
+877 YIFIIR

>member
-1 MRNLKRALSLAMAS
+1 MKEEFHMRNLKRALSLAMAS

-43 EAVSMLVELNVING
+43 DAVSMLVELNVING

-221 LKDDKDDKTLLE
+221 LIDNESKTLLT

-241 EGVIISNEYATSTS
+241 EGVIVANENATSTG
-255 TAPEKEGNTILLLTS
+255 TAVEKEDVTVLLLTS
-270 DDATSGKDEGA
+270 DDADSKQDEGDT
-281 KITLKTTTA
+281 ITLKTATA

-304 WKNGSYDTV
+304 WKNGAYQTV

-318 LSSDNLIATI
+318 VSSDNMIATI
-328 TEDSDSD
+328 SEDSDAD
-335 DVNDALKAAGIKTVK
+335 DVKDALKDAGIKEVSK
-350 DAVLVEN
+350 AVLVQN
-357 YVRNSDKVDGKDVDR
+357 FIRATDKDDKEL
-372 TVSGMEAVSKLTGN
+372 TISGMADVAKLTGN
-386 GIEVTVISNDDDNE
+386 GIEVTVISNDNDNK

-419 NGNDG
+419 KGNDG
-424 DGYITVTPFTNLD
+424 DGYITVTALLTD
-437 DSDDRISGEE
+437 IAKADQIAGAE
-447 FDDVV
+447 FADVK
-452 GVKDVAK
+452 GSEDLAK

-467 VDDTYYIEKAES
+467 VGDTFYAEKADS
-479 VSVTVTSTKGGDTIK
+479 VNVTVTSTKGDDQIK
-494 DGSDTYEQSAL
+494 DGSNTYKASAL
-505 SWKFDDDSSIK
+505 SSKYDDD
-516 KDANLTDVV
+516 NNTVLTTAV
-525 EIDDEVTLYLDNFG
+525 EPDDEVTLYLDNFG
-539 YVIYTDGSESS
+539 YVVYTDAVTAADE
-550 DDYMFITG
+550 YMFITG
-558 ADASVKT
+558 SDASVKSG
-565 NFETL
+565 FESL
-570 TIKAVLNDGTE
+570 TIKGVLSDGTE

-586 NKIDGKKL
+586 NKIDSKKL
-594 STYVED
+594 SSAFEGLSGTT
-600 AKKENKDYSDLDL
+600 A
-613 EKEVLHQIATYT
+613 EKEEAAQKLVNNKIVTYT
-625 KSGSSYNIKL
+625 KTGEKYNI
-635 KKTVAIEQ
+635 TVKDNTKITQIE
-643 VKKGNAKLSGNYSAN
+643 KNKASLGGATAN

-666 DHNDNYKAY
+666 DKNDNYKVY
-675 TGISNV
+675 TGIANV
-681 PDVDSVGTNGVKVAY
+681 PNVTN
-696 VKDKETVAKFVAV
+696 KDAKLYCYAPSGVAKFVVALSA
-709 TKAKTSDGD
+709 TTSDGD
-718 TEGIYILG
+718 TNGIYILG
-726 KTPSAK
+726 KTASAK
-732 KNSSDDTIYVTQA
+732 KDGDDTIYVVEA
-745 YVNGKYVAE
+745 YVNDEYVAE
-754 LELDGY
+754 LELDNY
-760 DKVDG
+760 TKG
-765 EVSRGYYGGV
+765 ETIHRGYYKDV
-775 TTSGSNVVDWH
+775 NTSGGTTVDWG
-786 DLLNAKKNGADYNQD
+786 DLTNAYEDGDYD
-801 DWYDFG
+801 AGSAVIDFG
-807 SYVTDCGD
+807 N
-815 GIISSQNHKTALT
+815 GIIASNSHPDALT
-828 YDKDTVVIIVDGT
+828 YDDDTIVIIVDGT
-841 KEMAPGDI
+841 SQVDGGSI
-849 DEVICVDGAPSDS
+849 DEIVYVEDDEDAS
-862 DVVVIV
+862 DVVVLV
-868 PDDDNEHAD
+868 PDDDDAHAD
-877 YVFIIR
+877 YIFIIR

>member
-43 EAVSMLVELNVING
+43 DAVSMLVELNVING

-106 AAYIEYCTTL
+106 TAYIEYCTTL

-221 LKDDKDDKTLLE
+221 LIDNESKTLLT
-233 DKFKVAKL
+233 DKFKVSKL
-241 EGVIISNEYATSTS
+241 EGVIVANENATSTG
-255 TAPEKEGNTILLLTS
+255 TAVEKEDVTVLLLTS
-270 DDATSGKDEGA
+270 DDADSKQDEGDT
-281 KITLKTTTA
+281 ITLKTATA

-304 WKNGSYDTV
+304 WKNGAYQTV

-318 LSSDNLIATI
+318 VSSDNMIATI
-328 TEDSDSD
+328 SESSDAD
-335 DVNDALKAAGIKTVK
+335 DVKDALKDAGIKEVSK
-350 DAVLVEN
+350 AVLVEN
-357 YVRNSDKVDGKDVDR
+357 FIRATDKDDKEL
-372 TVSGMEAVSKLTGN
+372 TISGMADVAKLTGN
-386 GIEVTVISNDDDNE
+386 GIEVIVISNDNDNK
-400 ADFVIVTKMIAGKV
+400 ADFVIRTKMIAGKV

-419 NGNDG
+419 KGNDG
-424 DGYITVTPFTNLD
+424 DGYITVSALVD
-437 DSDDRISGEE
+437 IDEDHKADRIAGAE
-447 FDDVV
+447 FADVK
-452 GVKDVAK
+452 GSEDLAK

-467 VDDTYYIEKAES
+467 VGDTFYAEKADS
-479 VSVTVTSTKGGDTIK
+479 VNVTVTSTKGSDTIK
-494 DGSDTYEQSAL
+494 DGKNTYKASAL
-505 SWKFDDDSSIK
+505 SSKYDDD
-516 KDANLTDVV
+516 NNTVLTTAV
-525 EIDDEVTLYLDNFG
+525 EPDDEVTLYLDNFG
-539 YVIYTDGSESS
+539 YVVYTDAVTAADE
-550 DDYMFITG
+550 YMFITG
-558 ADASVKT
+558 SDASVKDG
-565 NFETL
+565 FESL
-570 TIKAVLNDGTE
+570 TIKGVLSDGTE

-586 NKIDGKKL
+586 NKLDSKKL
-594 STYVED
+594 STAFDGKTED
-600 AKKENKDYSDLDL
+600 QAQKMVNNKI
-613 EKEVLHQIATYT
+613 VTYT
-625 KSGSSYNIKL
+625 KTGEKYNI
-635 KKTVAIEQ
+635 TVKDNTKITQIE
-643 VKKGNAKLSGNYSAN
+643 KNKASLGGATAN

-666 DHNDNYKAY
+666 DKNDNYKVY

-681 PDVDSVGTNGVKVAY
+681 PDVTSSSLYCYAKSG
-696 VKDKETVAKFVAV
+696 VAKFVVALDA
-709 TKAKTSDGD
+709 TTSDGD
-718 TEGIYILG
+718 TNGIYILG
-726 KTPSAK
+726 KTASAK
-732 KNSSDDTIYVTQA
+732 KDGDDTIYVVEA
-745 YVNGKYVAE
+745 YVNDEYVAE

-760 DKVDG
+760 TKG
-765 EVSRGYYGGV
+765 ETITRGYYAGV
-775 TTSGSNVVDWH
+775 STSGGNTVDW
-786 DLLNAKKNGADYNQD
+786 DDIKKATPDS
-801 DWYDFG
+801 G
-807 SYVTDCGD
+807 SAVTDFGD
-815 GIISSQNHKTALT
+815 GIISSETTSALT
-828 YDKDTVVIIVDGT
+828 YDKDTIVIIVDGT
-841 KEMAPGDI
+841 KHIEGGDI
-849 DEVICVDGAPSDS
+849 DEIVYVEDDTDASSKVVLVEGTGSD
-862 DVVVIV
+862 
-868 PDDDNEHAD
+868 EGHAD

>member
-1 MRNLKRALSLAMAS
+1 MKEEFHMRNLKRALSLAMAS

-43 EAVSMLVELNVING
+43 DAVSMLVELNVING

-221 LKDDKDDKTLLE
+221 LIDNESKTLLT
-233 DKFKVAKL
+233 DKFKVSKL
-241 EGVIISNEYATSTS
+241 EGVIVANENATSTG
-255 TAPEKEGNTILLLTS
+255 TAVEKEDVTVLLLTS
-270 DDATSGKDEGA
+270 DDADSKQDEGDT
-281 KITLKTTTA
+281 ITLKTATA

-304 WKNGSYDTV
+304 WKNGAYQTV

-318 LSSDNLIATI
+318 VSSDNMIATI
-328 TEDSDSD
+328 SEDSDAD
-335 DVNDALKAAGIKTVK
+335 DVKDALKDAGIKEVSK
-350 DAVLVEN
+350 AVLVQN
-357 YVRNSDKVDGKDVDR
+357 FIRATDKDDKEL
-372 TVSGMEAVSKLTGN
+372 TISGMADVAKLTGN
-386 GIEVTVISNDDDNE
+386 GIEVTVISNDNDNK

-419 NGNDG
+419 KGNDG
-424 DGYITVTPFTNLD
+424 DGYITVTALLTD
-437 DSDDRISGEE
+437 IAKADQIAGAE
-447 FDDVV
+447 FADVK
-452 GVKDVAK
+452 GSEDLAK

-467 VDDTYYIEKAES
+467 VGDTFYAEKADS
-479 VSVTVTSTKGGDTIK
+479 VNVTVTSTKGDDQIK
-494 DGSDTYEQSAL
+494 DGSNTYKASAL
-505 SWKFDDDSSIK
+505 SSKYDDD
-516 KDANLTDVV
+516 NNTVLTTAV
-525 EIDDEVTLYLDNFG
+525 EPDDEVTLYLDNFG
-539 YVIYTDGSESS
+539 YVVYTDAVTAADE
-550 DDYMFITG
+550 YMFITG
-558 ADASVKT
+558 SDASVKSG
-565 NFETL
+565 FESL
-570 TIKAVLNDGTE
+570 TIKGVLSDGTE

-586 NKIDGKKL
+586 NKIDSKKL
-594 STYVED
+594 SSAFEGLSGTT
-600 AKKENKDYSDLDL
+600 A
-613 EKEVLHQIATYT
+613 EKEEAAQKLVNNKIVTYT
-625 KSGSSYNIKL
+625 KTGEKYNI
-635 KKTVAIEQ
+635 TVKDNTKITQIE
-643 VKKGNAKLSGNYSAN
+643 KNKASLGGATAN

-666 DHNDNYKAY
+666 DKNDNYKVY
-675 TGISNV
+675 TGIANV
-681 PDVDSVGTNGVKVAY
+681 PDVTSSSLYCYAPSG
-696 VKDKETVAKFVAV
+696 VAKFVVALNA
-709 TKAKTSDGD
+709 TTSDGD
-718 TEGIYILG
+718 TNGIYILG
-726 KTPSAK
+726 KTASAK
-732 KNSSDDTIYVTQA
+732 KDGDDTIYVVEA
-745 YVNGKYVAE
+745 YVNDEYVAE
-754 LELDGY
+754 LELDNY
-760 DKVDG
+760 TKG
-765 EVSRGYYGGV
+765 ETIHRGYYKDV
-775 TTSGSNVVDWH
+775 NTSG
-786 DLLNAKKNGADYNQD
+786 G
-801 DWYDFG
+801 
-807 SYVTDCGD
+807 T
-815 GIISSQNHKTALT
+815 
-828 YDKDTVVIIVDGT
+828 TV
-841 KEMAPGDI
+841 
-849 DEVICVDGAPSDS
+849 DS
-862 DVVVIV
+862 DG
-868 PDDDNEHAD
+868 
-877 YVFIIR
+877 FSGKSGKF

>member
-1 MRNLKRALSLAMAS
+1 
-15 IMVLGMMVVGA
+15 
-26 GAVSY
+26 
-31 DDFSDKD
+31 
-38 KIVND
+38 
-43 EAVSMLVELNVING
+43 MLVELNVING

-221 LKDDKDDKTLLE
+221 LIDNESKTLLT

-241 EGVIISNEYATSTS
+241 EGVIVANENATSTG
-255 TAPEKEGNTILLLTS
+255 TAVEKEDVTVLLLTS
-270 DDATSGKDEGA
+270 DDAGSKQDEGDT
-281 KITLKTTTA
+281 ITLKTATA

-304 WKNGSYDTV
+304 WKNGAYQTV

-318 LSSDNLIATI
+318 VSSDNMIATI
-328 TEDSDSD
+328 SESSDAD
-335 DVNDALKAAGIKTVK
+335 DVKDALKDAGIKEVSK
-350 DAVLVEN
+350 AVLVQN
-357 YVRNSDKVDGKDVDR
+357 FIRATDKDDKEL
-372 TVSGMEAVSKLTGN
+372 TISGMADVAKLTGN
-386 GIEVTVISNDDDNE
+386 GIEVTVISNDNDNK

-419 NGNDG
+419 KGNDG
-424 DGYITVTPFTNLD
+424 DGYITVSALTD
-437 DSDDRISGEE
+437 IAKADQIAGAE
-447 FDDVV
+447 FADVK
-452 GVKDVAK
+452 GSEDLAK

-467 VDDTYYIEKAES
+467 VGDTFYAEKADS
-479 VSVTVTSTKGGDTIK
+479 VNVTVTSTKGSDTIK
-494 DGSDTYEQSAL
+494 DGKNTYKASAL
-505 SWKFDDDSSIK
+505 SSKYDDD
-516 KDANLTDVV
+516 NNTVLTTAV
-525 EIDDEVTLYLDNFG
+525 EPDDEVTLYLDNFG
-539 YVIYTDGSESS
+539 YVVYTDAVTAADE
-550 DDYMFITG
+550 YMFITG
-558 ADASVKT
+558 SDASVKDG
-565 NFETL
+565 FESL
-570 TIKAVLNDGTE
+570 TIKGVLSDGTE

-586 NKIDGKKL
+586 NKLDSKKL
-594 STYVED
+594 STAFDGKTED
-600 AKKENKDYSDLDL
+600 QAQEMVNNKI
-613 EKEVLHQIATYT
+613 VTYT
-625 KSGSSYNIKL
+625 KTGEKYNI
-635 KKTVAIEQ
+635 TVKDNTKITQIE
-643 VKKGNAKLSGNYSAN
+643 KNKASLGGATAN

-666 DHNDNYKAY
+666 DKNDNYKVY

-681 PDVDSVGTNGVKVAY
+681 PDVTSSSLYCYAKSG
-696 VKDKETVAKFVAV
+696 VAKFVVALNA
-709 TKAKTSDGD
+709 TTSDGD
-718 TEGIYILG
+718 TNGIYILG
-726 KTPSAK
+726 KTASAK
-732 KNSSDDTIYVTQA
+732 KDGDDTIYVVEA
-745 YVNGKYVAE
+745 YVNDEYVAE

-760 DKVDG
+760 TKG
-765 EVSRGYYGGV
+765 ETITRGYYAGV
-775 TTSGSNVVDWH
+775 STSGGNTVDW
-786 DLLNAKKNGADYNQD
+786 DDIKKATPDS
-801 DWYDFG
+801 G
-807 SYVTDCGD
+807 SAVTDFGD
-815 GIISSQNHKTALT
+815 GIISSETTSALT
-828 YDKDTVVIIVDGT
+828 YDKDTIVIIVDGT
-841 KEMAPGDI
+841 KHVEGGDI
-849 DEVICVDGAPSDS
+849 DEIVYVEDDTDASSKVVLVEGTGSD
-862 DVVVIV
+862 
-868 PDDDNEHAD
+868 EGHAD

>member
-43 EAVSMLVELNVING
+43 DAVSMLVELNVING

-221 LKDDKDDKTLLE
+221 LIDNESKTLLT
-233 DKFKVAKL
+233 DKFKVAKV
-241 EGVIISNEYATSTS
+241 EGVIVANENATSTG
-255 TAPEKEGNTILLLTS
+255 TAVEKEDVTVLLLTS
-270 DDATSGKDEGA
+270 DDADSKQDEGDT
-281 KITLKTTTA
+281 ITLKTATA

-304 WKNGSYDTV
+304 WKNGAYQTV

-318 LSSDNLIATI
+318 VSSDNMIATI
-328 TEDSDSD
+328 SEDSDAD
-335 DVNDALKAAGIKTVK
+335 DVKDALKDAGIKEVSK
-350 DAVLVEN
+350 AVLVQN
-357 YVRNSDKVDGKDVDR
+357 FIRATDKDDKEL
-372 TVSGMEAVSKLTGN
+372 TISGMADVAKLTGN
-386 GIEVTVISNDDDNE
+386 GIEVTVISNDNDNK

-419 NGNDG
+419 KGNDG
-424 DGYITVTPFTNLD
+424 DGYITVTALTD
-437 DSDDRISGEE
+437 IAKADQIAGAE
-447 FDDVV
+447 FADVK
-452 GVKDVAK
+452 GSEDLAK

-467 VDDTYYIEKAES
+467 VGDTFYAEKADS
-479 VSVTVTSTKGGDTIK
+479 VNVTVTSTKGDDQIK
-494 DGSDTYEQSAL
+494 DGSNTYKASAL
-505 SWKFDDDSSIK
+505 SSKYDDD
-516 KDANLTDVV
+516 NNTVLTTAV
-525 EIDDEVTLYLDNFG
+525 EPDDEVTLYLDNFG
-539 YVIYTDGSESS
+539 YVVYTDAVTAADE
-550 DDYMFITG
+550 YMFITG
-558 ADASVKT
+558 SDASVKPG
-565 NFETL
+565 FESL
-570 TIKAVLNDGTE
+570 TIKGVLSDGTE

-586 NKIDGKKL
+586 NKLDSKKL
-594 STYVED
+594 SSAFDGKTEGQAQDMVN
-600 AKKENKDYSDLDL
+600 NKI
-613 EKEVLHQIATYT
+613 VTYT
-625 KSGSSYNIKL
+625 KTGEKYNI
-635 KKTVAIEQ
+635 TVKDDTKITQIQKNKANL
-643 VKKGNAKLSGNYSAN
+643 GGATAN

-666 DHNDNYKAY
+666 DKNDNYKVY

-681 PDVDSVGTNGVKVAY
+681 PNVTN
-696 VKDKETVAKFVAV
+696 KDAKLYCYEKSGVAKFVVALSA
-709 TKAKTSDGD
+709 TTSDGD
-718 TEGIYILG
+718 TNGIYILG
-726 KTPSAK
+726 KTASAK
-732 KNSSDDTIYVTQA
+732 KDGDDTIYVVEA
-745 YVNGKYVAE
+745 YVNDEYVAE

-760 DKVDG
+760 TKG
-765 EVSRGYYGGV
+765 ETITRGYYAGV
-775 TTSGSNVVDWH
+775 STSGGNTVDW
-786 DLLNAKKNGADYNQD
+786 DDIKKATPDS
-801 DWYDFG
+801 G
-807 SYVTDCGD
+807 SAVTDFGD
-815 GIISSQNHKTALT
+815 GIISSETTSALT
-828 YDKDTVVIIVDGT
+828 YDKDTIVIIVDGT
-841 KEMAPGDI
+841 KHVEGGDI
-849 DEVICVDGAPSDS
+849 DEIVYVEDDTDASSKVVLVEGTGSD
-862 DVVVIV
+862 
-868 PDDDNEHAD
+868 EGHAD

>member
-43 EAVSMLVELNVING
+43 DAVSMLVELNVING

-221 LKDDKDDKTLLE
+221 LIDNESKTLLT
-233 DKFKVAKL
+233 DKFKVSKL
-241 EGVIISNEYATSTS
+241 EGVIVANENATSTG
-255 TAPEKEGNTILLLTS
+255 TAVEKEDVTVLLLTS
-270 DDATSGKDEGA
+270 DDADSKQDEGDT
-281 KITLKTTTA
+281 ITLKTATA

-304 WKNGSYDTV
+304 WKNGAYQTV

-318 LSSDNLIATI
+318 VSSDNMIATI
-328 TEDSDSD
+328 SEDSDAD
-335 DVNDALKAAGIKTVK
+335 DVKDALKDAGIKEVSK
-350 DAVLVEN
+350 AVLVQN
-357 YVRNSDKVDGKDVDR
+357 FIRATDKDDKEL
-372 TVSGMEAVSKLTGN
+372 TISGMADVAKLTGN
-386 GIEVTVISNDDDNE
+386 GIEVTVISNDNDNK

-419 NGNDG
+419 KGNDG
-424 DGYITVTPFTNLD
+424 DGYITVTALLTD
-437 DSDDRISGEE
+437 IAKADQIAGAE
-447 FDDVV
+447 FADVK
-452 GVKDVAK
+452 GSEDLAK

-467 VDDTYYIEKAES
+467 VGDTFYAEKADS
-479 VSVTVTSTKGGDTIK
+479 VNVTVTSTKGDDQIK
-494 DGSDTYEQSAL
+494 DGSNTYKASAL
-505 SWKFDDDSSIK
+505 SSKYDDD
-516 KDANLTDVV
+516 NNTVLTTAV
-525 EIDDEVTLYLDNFG
+525 EPDDEVTLYLDNFG
-539 YVIYTDGSESS
+539 YVVYTDAVTAADE
-550 DDYMFITG
+550 YMFITG
-558 ADASVKT
+558 SDASVKSG
-565 NFETL
+565 FESL
-570 TIKAVLNDGTE
+570 TIKGVLSDGTE

-586 NKIDGKKL
+586 NKIDSKKL
-594 STYVED
+594 SSAFEGLSGTT
-600 AKKENKDYSDLDL
+600 A
-613 EKEVLHQIATYT
+613 EKEEAAQKLVNNKIVTYT
-625 KSGSSYNIKL
+625 KTGEKYNI
-635 KKTVAIEQ
+635 TVKDNTKITQIE
-643 VKKGNAKLSGNYSAN
+643 KNKASLGGATAN

-666 DHNDNYKAY
+666 DKNDNYKVY
-675 TGISNV
+675 TGIANV
-681 PDVDSVGTNGVKVAY
+681 PDVTSNSLYCYAKSG
-696 VKDKETVAKFVAV
+696 VAKFVVALDA
-709 TKAKTSDGD
+709 TTSDGD
-718 TEGIYILG
+718 TNGIYILG
-726 KTPSAK
+726 KTASAK
-732 KNSSDDTIYVTQA
+732 KDGDDTIYVVEA
-745 YVNGKYVAE
+745 YVNDEYVAE

-760 DKVDG
+760 TKG
-765 EVSRGYYGGV
+765 ETITRGYYKDV
-775 TTSGSNVVDWH
+775 NTSGGNTVDW
-786 DLLNAKKNGADYNQD
+786 DDIKNATPDS
-801 DWYDFG
+801 G
-807 SYVTDCGD
+807 SAVTDFGD
-815 GIISSQNHKTALT
+815 GIISSETTSALT
-828 YDKDTVVIIVDGT
+828 YDKDTIVIIVDGT
-841 KEMAPGDI
+841 KHIEGGDI
-849 DEVICVDGAPSDS
+849 DEIVYVEDDTDASSKVVLVEGTGSD
-862 DVVVIV
+862 
-868 PDDDNEHAD
+868 EGHAD

>member
-1 MRNLKRALSLAMAS
+1 MKEEFHMRNLKRALSLAMAS

-43 EAVSMLVELNVING
+43 DAVSMLVELNVING

-221 LKDDKDDKTLLE
+221 LIDNESKTLLT

-241 EGVIISNEYATSTS
+241 EGVIVANENATSTG
-255 TAPEKEGNTILLLTS
+255 TAVEKEGVTVLLLTS
-270 DDATSGKDEGA
+270 DDAGSKQDKGA
-281 KITLKTTTA
+281 KITLKTATA

-304 WKNGSYDTV
+304 WKNGAYQTV

-318 LSSDNLIATI
+318 VSSDNMIATI
-328 TEDSDSD
+328 SEKSDAD
-335 DVNDALKAAGIKTVK
+335 DVKDALKDAGIKEVSK
-350 DAVLVEN
+350 AVLVEN
-357 YVRNSDKVDGKDVDR
+357 FIRATDKDDKEL
-372 TVSGMEAVSKLTGN
+372 TISGMADVAKLTGN
-386 GIEVTVISNDDDNE
+386 GIEVIVISNDNDNK
-400 ADFVIVTKMIAGKV
+400 ADFVIRTKMIAGKV

-419 NGNDG
+419 KGNDG
-424 DGYITVTPFTNLD
+424 DGYITVTALTDIANKAD
-437 DSDDRISGEE
+437 QIAGAE
-447 FDDVV
+447 FADVK
-452 GVKDVAK
+452 GSEDLAK

-467 VDDTYYIEKAES
+467 VGDTFYAEKADS
-479 VSVTVTSTKGGDTIK
+479 VNVTVTSTKGSDTIK
-494 DGSDTYEQSAL
+494 DGKNTYKASAL
-505 SWKFDDDSSIK
+505 SSKYDDD
-516 KDANLTDVV
+516 NNTVLTTAV
-525 EIDDEVTLYLDNFG
+525 EPDDEVTLYLDNFG
-539 YVIYTDGSESS
+539 YVVYTDAVTAADE
-550 DDYMFITG
+550 YMFITG
-558 ADASVKT
+558 SDASVKPG
-565 NFETL
+565 FESL
-570 TIKAVLNDGTE
+570 TIKGVLSDGTE

-586 NKIDGKKL
+586 NKLDSKKL
-594 STYVED
+594 SSAFGNLDETAAEKLVN
-600 AKKENKDYSDLDL
+600 NKI
-613 EKEVLHQIATYT
+613 VTYT
-625 KSGSSYNIKL
+625 KTGEKYNI
-635 KKTVAIEQ
+635 TV
-643 VKKGNAKLSGNYSAN
+643 KGNTEITQIQKNKANLGGATAN

-666 DHNDNYKAY
+666 DKNDNYKVY

-681 PDVDSVGTNGVKVAY
+681 PNVTN
-696 VKDKETVAKFVAV
+696 KDAKLYCYEKSGVAKFVVALSA
-709 TKAKTSDGD
+709 TTSDGD
-718 TEGIYILG
+718 TNGIYILG
-726 KTPSAK
+726 KTASAK
-732 KNSSDDTIYVTQA
+732 KDGDDTIYVVEA
-745 YVNGKYVAE
+745 YVNDEYVAE

-760 DKVDG
+760 TKG
-765 EVSRGYYGGV
+765 ETITRGYYKGV
-775 TTSGSNVVDWH
+775 STSGGNTVDW
-786 DLLNAKKNGADYNQD
+786 DDIKKATPDS
-801 DWYDFG
+801 G
-807 SYVTDCGD
+807 SAVTDFGD
-815 GIISSQNHKTALT
+815 GIINNGKGALT
-828 YDKDTVVIIVDGT
+828 YDKDTTVIIVDGT
-841 KEMAPGDI
+841 KHVEGGDI
-849 DEVICVDGAPSDS
+849 DEIVYVKGDTDASSKVVLVEGTGSD
-862 DVVVIV
+862 
-868 PDDDNEHAD
+868 EGHAD

>member
-43 EAVSMLVELNVING
+43 DAVSMLVELNVING

-221 LKDDKDDKTLLE
+221 LIDNESKTLLT
-233 DKFKVAKL
+233 DKFKVSKL
-241 EGVIISNEYATSTS
+241 EGVIVANENATSTG
-255 TAPEKEGNTILLLTS
+255 TAVEKEDVTVLLLTS
-270 DDATSGKDEGA
+270 DDADSKQDEGDT
-281 KITLKTTTA
+281 ITLKTATA

-304 WKNGSYDTV
+304 WKNGAYQTV

-318 LSSDNLIATI
+318 VSSDNMIATI
-328 TEDSDSD
+328 SEDSDAD
-335 DVNDALKAAGIKTVK
+335 DVKDALKDAGIKEVSK
-350 DAVLVEN
+350 AVLVQN
-357 YVRNSDKVDGKDVDR
+357 FIRATDKDDKEL
-372 TVSGMEAVSKLTGN
+372 TISGMADVAKLTGN
-386 GIEVTVISNDDDNE
+386 GIEVTVISNDNDNK

-419 NGNDG
+419 KGNDG
-424 DGYITVTPFTNLD
+424 DGYITVTALTD
-437 DSDDRISGEE
+437 IAKADQIAGAE
-447 FDDVV
+447 FADVK
-452 GVKDVAK
+452 GSEDLAK

-467 VDDTYYIEKAES
+467 VGDTFYAEKADS
-479 VSVTVTSTKGGDTIK
+479 VNVTVTSTKGDDQIK
-494 DGSDTYEQSAL
+494 DGSNTYKASAL
-505 SWKFDDDSSIK
+505 SSKYDDD
-516 KDANLTDVV
+516 NNTVLTTAV
-525 EIDDEVTLYLDNFG
+525 EPDDEVTLYLDNFG
-539 YVIYTDGSESS
+539 YVVYTDAVTAADE
-550 DDYMFITG
+550 YMYITG
-558 ADASVKT
+558 SNASTKSG
-565 NFETL
+565 FESL
-570 TIKAVLNDGTE
+570 TIKGVLSDGTE

-586 NKIDGKKL
+586 NKLNSKKL
-594 STYVED
+594 SSAFSNLDETAAEKLVN
-600 AKKENKDYSDLDL
+600 NK
-613 EKEVLHQIATYT
+613 IATYT
-625 KSGSSYNIKL
+625 KTGEKYNITTDHGKDVEITQIQKNKANL
-635 KKTVAIEQ
+635 GGAT
-643 VKKGNAKLSGNYSAN
+643 AN

-666 DHNDNYKAY
+666 DKNDNYKVY
-675 TGISNV
+675 TGIANV
-681 PDVDSVGTNGVKVAY
+681 PDVTSNSLYCYAKSG
-696 VKDKETVAKFVAV
+696 VAKFVVALDA
-709 TKAKTSDGD
+709 TTSDGD
-718 TEGIYILG
+718 TNGIYILG
-726 KTPSAK
+726 KTASAK
-732 KNSSDDTIYVTQA
+732 KDGDDTIYVVEA
-745 YVNGKYVAE
+745 YVNDEYVAE

-760 DKVDG
+760 TKG
-765 EVSRGYYGGV
+765 ETITRGYYKDV
-775 TTSGSNVVDWH
+775 NTSGGNTVDW
-786 DLLNAKKNGADYNQD
+786 DDIKNATPDS
-801 DWYDFG
+801 G
-807 SYVTDCGD
+807 SAVTDFGD
-815 GIISSQNHKTALT
+815 GIISSETTSALT
-828 YDKDTVVIIVDGT
+828 YDKDTIVIIVDGT
-841 KEMAPGDI
+841 KHIEGGDI
-849 DEVICVDGAPSDS
+849 DEIVYVEDDTDASSKVVLVEGTGSD
-862 DVVVIV
+862 
-868 PDDDNEHAD
+868 EGHAD

>member
-43 EAVSMLVELNVING
+43 DAVSMLVELNVING

-173 FDELSINPSEGLT
+173 FDELSINPSEGLS

-221 LKDDKDDKTLLE
+221 LIDNESKTLLT
-233 DKFKVAKL
+233 DKFKVSKL
-241 EGVIISNEYATSTS
+241 EGVIVANENATSTG
-255 TAPEKEGNTILLLTS
+255 TAVEKEDVTVLLLTS
-270 DDATSGKDEGA
+270 DDADSKQDEGDT
-281 KITLKTTTA
+281 ITLKTATA

-304 WKNGSYDTV
+304 WKNGAYQTV

-318 LSSDNLIATI
+318 VSSDNMIATI
-328 TEDSDSD
+328 SEDSDAD
-335 DVNDALKAAGIKTVK
+335 DVKDALKDAGIKEVSK
-350 DAVLVEN
+350 AVLVQN
-357 YVRNSDKVDGKDVDR
+357 FIRATDKDDKEL
-372 TVSGMEAVSKLTGN
+372 TISGMADVAKLTGN
-386 GIEVTVISNDDDNE
+386 GIEVTVISNDNDNK

-419 NGNDG
+419 KGNDG
-424 DGYITVTPFTNLD
+424 DGYITVSALVD
-437 DSDDRISGEE
+437 IDEDHKADRIAGAE
-447 FDDVV
+447 FADVK
-452 GVKDVAK
+452 GSEDLAK

-467 VDDTYYIEKAES
+467 VGDTFYAEKADS
-479 VSVTVTSTKGGDTIK
+479 VNVTVTSTKGSDTIK
-494 DGSDTYEQSAL
+494 DGKNTYKASAL
-505 SWKFDDDSSIK
+505 SSKYDDD
-516 KDANLTDVV
+516 NNTVLTTAV
-525 EIDDEVTLYLDNFG
+525 EPDDEVTLYLDNFG
-539 YVIYTDGSESS
+539 YVVYTDAVTAADE
-550 DDYMFITG
+550 YMFITG
-558 ADASVKT
+558 SDASVKPG
-565 NFETL
+565 FESL
-570 TIKAVLNDGTE
+570 TIKGVLSDGTE

-586 NKIDGKKL
+586 NKLDSKKL
-594 STYVED
+594 SSAFNGKNESAAEAMVN
-600 AKKENKDYSDLDL
+600 NKI
-613 EKEVLHQIATYT
+613 VTYT
-625 KSGSSYNIKL
+625 KTGEKYNI
-635 KKTVAIEQ
+635 TVKDDTKITQIQKNKANL
-643 VKKGNAKLSGNYSAN
+643 GGATAN

-666 DHNDNYKAY
+666 DKNDNYKVY

-681 PDVDSVGTNGVKVAY
+681 PNVTN
-696 VKDKETVAKFVAV
+696 KDAKLYCYAKSGVAKFVVALSA
-709 TKAKTSDGD
+709 TTSDGD
-718 TEGIYILG
+718 TNGIYILG
-726 KTPSAK
+726 KTASAK
-732 KNSSDDTIYVTQA
+732 KDGDDTIYVVEA
-745 YVNGKYVAE
+745 YVNDEYVAE

-760 DKVDG
+760 TKG
-765 EVSRGYYGGV
+765 ETITRGYYKDV
-775 TTSGSNVVDWH
+775 STSGGNTVDFSKL
-786 DLLNAKKNGADYNQD
+786 DPKKVDA
-801 DWYDFG
+801 G
-807 SYVTDCGD
+807 SAVTDFGD
-815 GIISSQNHKTALT
+815 GIINNGKGALT
-828 YDKDTVVIIVDGT
+828 YDKDTTVIIVDGT
-841 KEMAPGDI
+841 KHIEGGDI
-849 DEVICVDGAPSDS
+849 DEIVYVKGDTNASSKVVLVEGTGSD
-862 DVVVIV
+862 
-868 PDDDNEHAD
+868 EGHAD

>member
-43 EAVSMLVELNVING
+43 DAVSMLVELNVING

-221 LKDDKDDKTLLE
+221 LIDNESKTLLT
-233 DKFKVAKL
+233 DKFKVSKL
-241 EGVIISNEYATSTS
+241 EGVIVANENATSTG
-255 TAPEKEGNTILLLTS
+255 TAVEKEDVTVLLLTS
-270 DDATSGKDEGA
+270 DDADSKQDEGDT
-281 KITLKTTTA
+281 ITLKTATA

-304 WKNGSYDTV
+304 WKNGAYQTV

-318 LSSDNLIATI
+318 VSSDNMIATI
-328 TEDSDSD
+328 SEDSDAD
-335 DVNDALKAAGIKTVK
+335 DVKDALKDAGIKEVSK
-350 DAVLVEN
+350 AVLVEN
-357 YVRNSDKVDGKDVDR
+357 FIRATDKDDKEL
-372 TVSGMEAVSKLTGN
+372 TISGMADVAKLTGN
-386 GIEVTVISNDDDNE
+386 GIEVTVISNDNDNK

-419 NGNDG
+419 KGNDG
-424 DGYITVTPFTNLD
+424 DGYITVTALTD
-437 DSDDRISGEE
+437 IAKADQIAGAE
-447 FDDVV
+447 FADVK
-452 GVKDVAK
+452 GSEDLAK

-467 VDDTYYIEKAES
+467 VGDTFYAEKADS
-479 VSVTVTSTKGGDTIK
+479 VNVTVTSTKGDDQIK
-494 DGSDTYEQSAL
+494 DGSNTYKASAL
-505 SWKFDDDSSIK
+505 SSKYDDD
-516 KDANLTDVV
+516 NNTVLTTAV
-525 EIDDEVTLYLDNFG
+525 EPDDEVTLYLDNFG
-539 YVIYTDGSESS
+539 YVVYTDAVTAADE
-550 DDYMFITG
+550 YMFITG
-558 ADASVKT
+558 SDASVKSG
-565 NFETL
+565 FESL
-570 TIKAVLNDGTE
+570 TIKGVLSDGTE

-586 NKIDGKKL
+586 NKIDSKKL
-594 STYVED
+594 SSAFDGKTESAAEAMVN
-600 AKKENKDYSDLDL
+600 NKI
-613 EKEVLHQIATYT
+613 VTYT
-625 KSGSSYNIKL
+625 KTGEKYNI
-635 KKTVAIEQ
+635 TVKDNTKITQIE
-643 VKKGNAKLSGNYSAN
+643 KNKANLGGATAN

-666 DHNDNYKAY
+666 DKNDNYKVY
-675 TGISNV
+675 TGIANV
-681 PDVDSVGTNGVKVAY
+681 PNVTN
-696 VKDKETVAKFVAV
+696 KDAGLYCYAKSGVAKFVVALNA
-709 TKAKTSDGD
+709 TTSDGD
-718 TEGIYILG
+718 TNGIYILG
-726 KTPSAK
+726 KTASAK
-732 KNSSDDTIYVTQA
+732 KDGDDTIYVVEA
-745 YVNGKYVAE
+745 YVNDEYVAE

-760 DKVDG
+760 TKG
-765 EVSRGYYGGV
+765 ETITRGYYKDV
-775 TTSGSNVVDWH
+775 STSGGNTVDW
-786 DLLNAKKNGADYNQD
+786 DNIKNATPDS
-801 DWYDFG
+801 G
-807 SYVTDCGD
+807 SAVTDFGD
-815 GIISSQNHKTALT
+815 GIINNGKGALT
-828 YDKDTVVIIVDGT
+828 YDKDTTVIIVDGT
-841 KEMAPGDI
+841 KHVEGGDI
-849 DEVICVDGAPSDS
+849 DEIVYVEGDTDASSKVVLVEGTGSD
-862 DVVVIV
+862 
-868 PDDDNEHAD
+868 EGHAD